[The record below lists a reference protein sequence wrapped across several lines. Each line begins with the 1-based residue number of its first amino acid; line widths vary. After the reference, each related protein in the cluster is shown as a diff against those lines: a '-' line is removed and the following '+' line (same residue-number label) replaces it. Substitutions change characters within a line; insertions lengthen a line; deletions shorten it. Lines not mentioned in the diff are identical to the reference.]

1 MAYTLTPAERRA
13 RAQSL
18 RENRENRKLYYDYLE
33 KKAALEREQQIQ
45 RNAELQAEQEKAN
58 QSFLVR
64 GLSTVGD
71 IVANVLTGAVKGLEG
86 IVDLGIGLVGGIG
99 GIFDGDFQE
108 RAKNAIA
115 YDWTGETFGNALQEA
130 LKYSYT
136 TNGGIIENV
145 ASGIGQM
152 LPSVVVSIAT
162 AGAGAPAA
170 VAQAASLATLGV
182 SAAGTSTEEAFQEG
196 ADYWAGLGY
205 GAASGLVEVG
215 TEKMFGGATKALT
228 GAGILD
234 GVTRSV
240 ADTGIKRIA
249 KNALEEGVEEV
260 VSELANPALKSIYKG
275 SEAFNDYGNLDY
287 WKGVG
292 EAGLVGSLTALAY
305 SGTVGYGLSKV
316 GVGYVGKEADIADSL
331 SEIATLKEKANN
343 LQANGELIGVNE
355 QKIADTTKKN
365 YQNIE
370 KVLQGVSEDK
380 RSKLIE
386 KFNLDKAFNTDGSM
400 SGQLSSWFNS
410 VEESAEVSDGSQNE
424 LASLKKD
431 SYSFNLRGQEQS
443 IASDLDAISENLAN
457 KYMAAEQEKG
467 NNITIEQAREQVG
480 KVKVFDGE
488 MSDNAK
494 QSRNKFNKALNYLNK
509 ESGANL
515 SFVVTESN
523 DAFNGLVIDDR
534 TMYIGED
541 QFEKG
546 TWAETLVHE
555 YTHLSEGSEEYAKLV
570 DFLSSDNVLVDDGN
584 GGKVELWKKGQESVF
599 DKNYGFDRATI
610 QEIHDKIANDQELT
624 ADEQKY
630 FKDFMSEVGAHE
642 TQYLLGNEEF
652 IDRIVARD
660 SSFAKK
666 FLQKIE
672 NLRKAF
678 ERFGDKEARKAY
690 KQIHEAEKLYL
701 KAAAKAGDMKLVR
714 FILSR
719 NPDLEKEI
727 DVSTEIKYNKK
738 AKYLNISKQEYAII
752 NSRIMED
759 NSGVMAK
766 GGEIARYNT
775 ARSANYFYVYE
786 NFSEGNFGVLKQI
799 ALTDDKI
806 KYINAIEAKI
816 GESNGESV
824 IRSTSELNRVLEVL
838 KNKSRSNS
846 RNNAYD
852 SERRADSRNGELS
865 IGQSESERI
874 GNTEKGDG
882 NKRVKYSLK
891 IGKENLTIDGEERK
905 NLVALHNLSEEKL
918 IKVLELGGFPMP
930 SIAITRADLGHE
942 QFGDITVIF
951 GRETIDPKA
960 DSRNKVYSRD
970 GYTPTVPKIDY
981 KVNEKVLS
989 KISKK
994 YYELSKKFGYDTT
1007 RPLYKYVNDME
1018 RVLEDNAGEFATISQ
1033 VYDDTDIMQLY
1044 LLDSGKE
1051 KIQPVYKEITESLPK
1066 ERVEYLNSLI
1076 NHLGKEA
1083 ILEIT
1088 PKDGESL
1095 FTHRHNYA
1103 EKYRD
1108 KIAEFLVDGKIYKNT
1123 SEVFEDFKDIDL
1135 LRLVISARNF
1145 INNGATTTKSEFDS
1159 SATNKAIREATP
1171 QKEYH
1176 AWVDSLFEGIQEK
1189 TGIRNDKDIFTPS
1202 GNRRSFEATH
1212 DSYTLDN
1219 IIKAMK
1225 RAPVKGDGGFVGL
1238 NVNALAA
1245 KLSKEFKSVAEI
1257 RKNADSLKTF
1267 NQEIQNNFID
1277 TAREMI
1283 SEIERLFVPQADN
1296 SIKSWTML
1304 DGAST
1309 LIGEIADNG
1318 FTTEKQIADYMAREY
1333 KNTSYKY
1340 SKEVGDKILALF
1352 EYVRQMTDTDYFESK
1367 PRRAVEFKEIRD
1379 VLIPENASEKLI
1391 KALDEQ
1397 GIEHITYTEKNT
1409 RSDIINKLDDIRFSL
1424 KEDSSSAYEYEQTIK
1439 FSLVEDKKTLDFLNN
1454 QKHIT
1459 VYRAMQVIDGKL
1471 YPPMAAKIKGDSGKT
1486 SLVEATQLGKWYQAD
1501 EHPELVV
1508 NGKFTLNKGNGSS
1521 ITAAYNPYWHTSK
1534 SPLNDQFSSAYKRNN
1549 LVTVECEV
1557 PESELTSG
1565 YKAEGAK
1572 DSVGEM
1578 SWHSGQVSSKLSGKK
1593 TRKVILSRW
1602 VKVNRIVSDS
1612 EVASKIAK
1620 LLEGEDVSI
1629 PDNTVTPSLR
1639 SELEKLGVKITE
1651 SGKVEDIRYSLK
1663 EDSDGR
1669 VLSESQKEY
1678 FKNSKVIDEDGNLM
1692 VVYHGTPKP
1701 NFSVFK
1707 LGDGALGNGIYF
1719 AESKEYSKGFSFGSN
1734 PYEVYL
1740 NITNPYEVNYP
1751 ISDSITEKLIA
1762 KGYDGIHHK
1771 QNGFWVAFSPEQI
1784 KLVDN
1789 LTPTKNEDIRF
1800 DLKKDDLSKKYHYEL
1815 TDGQIKKLIADKT
1828 MRKVYSKVESEKII
1842 NTILSESL
1850 GVGEKYGSL
1859 TGRAKSEVI
1868 EMLWRGLNTAEPGK
1882 QMKVALDVA
1891 EYIIQNSVLENLY
1904 EDSENS
1910 IYIDTIN
1917 ALKPYLHS
1925 LDLSALKG
1933 EIKYK
1938 FDNDNSAYL
1947 LWGKRKGEKGLT
1959 ADQIKMELDERGFF
1973 IDSDNEADIFFRMDS
1988 AYREAVAAMKKKT
2001 KELLSSALSAE
2012 ERKTLKNNIARE
2024 VLIAFD
2030 KNGKQST
2037 FSKILEQYHKEALT
2051 WKEKYYDERT
2061 RNSVVNRLLD
2071 RVQKVK
2077 DWKLGTFLNASQYKT
2092 DIFKKSIDKLANIKI
2107 RGDLNQSGTREIV
2120 SGLKEWYS
2128 KSNPLLEGVYDSEIA
2143 EMLDDIATS
2152 GGKLTTQELRN
2163 LSNVVDYF
2171 KHFVETYNKVY
2182 RNGKYVEAQ
2191 PIAEKYVSVIKRNQS
2206 VKVGWLKK
2214 YFEKYLTTFGDPMTV
2229 ARYFDKYES
2238 GFYSEMLATLRES
2251 ATKAQ
2256 IDEMNIR
2263 EPIEEFIKK
2272 NKKYFNEAE
2281 KKTVKYQGR
2290 DIPLLQAMY
2299 VYMAMNDVDTIPS
2312 FAKSGFVFNDGN
2324 SDVRIDGF
2332 AANEDVE
2339 IAEMQIMAK
2348 EIQTSI
2354 EKQFSAAD
2362 KEYIEIARKIFN
2374 EDCRKRFSET
2384 SIILKGYTNAKE
2396 GDYVPIRR
2404 ANIAKNVDTST
2415 FEYEVN
2421 RASNASFTKDRVK
2434 GAKGELRVDGID
2446 TVLDRHIRAVAQ
2458 YANLAPAIEEYNKLF
2473 SLNTGE
2479 DNNKPVSVSTES
2491 RNLWAKGDEYFKK
2504 LISDIQGIPATKGD
2518 GIKFMAF
2525 IRGGYAKFQLG
2536 ANPKVWVTQLSS
2548 FFAAGS
2554 ILDYSSI
2561 VKGIGIK
2568 AGDVDTYC
2576 ELAKLRNNDNTV
2588 AMAQGVLDKIDKV
2601 GNVLM
2606 KPIGTVDRF
2615 VITKLFG
2622 ACQVQVQKNYGLKIG
2637 TEENKVKAGELL
2649 KRVILE
2655 TQQNSMATE
2664 RSSAMRSGSEFM
2676 RTITMFSADS
2686 MKVIGRVVDS
2696 IGELSALKAKK
2707 KILTDANEI
2716 ANIDKQIKQATK
2728 KVAKS
2733 TASLITSAVFM
2744 ALVAQLF
2751 RTLYNKDDEEDNVV
2765 ANMATDAIGNLFGG
2779 LPIFKDIYS
2788 RLVEG
2793 YDIDG
2798 YAYSAINDMLDSAD
2812 NIFKM
2817 CGDIVSGEVTSQ
2829 EVAKNIKNMVYA
2841 AGQIFGLP
2849 ARNVYNVA
2857 YGLTKRVSPSTAYK
2871 IDTAFYNKKYTSDLN
2886 KAVAR
2891 GDDDMIATIVELMTD
2906 ERVGDIGDSAVS
2918 KELNSLV
2925 TKGFDVIPR
2934 SVGEKITYNGEEIN
2948 LTSGQRK
2955 QFKQV
2960 YSVANKAVAS
2970 LVKLSQY
2977 ESASDEVKAKAI
2989 KYIYNVY
2996 YNLALQDLLGED
3008 LETKTVLFAE
3018 AIDVEKLAIIVA
3030 TANSLT
3036 ADLDKKG
3043 NAISGTRK
3051 RKIQA
3056 YVNSL
3061 ELSAAQKYMVMGYL
3075 GFSNLKG
3082 EMQVK
3087 AYINRLNLTKSEK
3100 EKLLKYS
3107 GYEK

>member
-1 MAYTLTPAERRA
+1 MGGKTL
-13 RAQSL
+13 
-18 RENRENRKLYYDYLE
+18 
-33 KKAALEREQQIQ
+33 
-45 RNAELQAEQEKAN
+45 
-58 QSFLVR
+58 
-64 GLSTVGD
+64 
-71 IVANVLTGAVKGLEG
+71 
-86 IVDLGIGLVGGIG
+86 
-99 GIFDGDFQE
+99 
-108 RAKNAIA
+108 
-115 YDWTGETFGNALQEA
+115 
-130 LKYSYT
+130 
-136 TNGGIIENV
+136 
-145 ASGIGQM
+145 
-152 LPSVVVSIAT
+152 
-162 AGAGAPAA
+162 
-170 VAQAASLATLGV
+170 
-182 SAAGTSTEEAFQEG
+182 
-196 ADYWAGLGY
+196 
-205 GAASGLVEVG
+205 
-215 TEKMFGGATKALT
+215 
-228 GAGILD
+228 
-234 GVTRSV
+234 
-240 ADTGIKRIA
+240 
-249 KNALEEGVEEV
+249 
-260 VSELANPALKSIYKG
+260 
-275 SEAFNDYGNLDY
+275 
-287 WKGVG
+287 
-292 EAGLVGSLTALAY
+292 
-305 SGTVGYGLSKV
+305 
-316 GVGYVGKEADIADSL
+316 
-331 SEIATLKEKANN
+331 
-343 LQANGELIGVNE
+343 
-355 QKIADTTKKN
+355 
-365 YQNIE
+365 
-370 KVLQGVSEDK
+370 
-380 RSKLIE
+380 
-386 KFNLDKAFNTDGSM
+386 
-400 SGQLSSWFNS
+400 
-410 VEESAEVSDGSQNE
+410 
-424 LASLKKD
+424 
-431 SYSFNLRGQEQS
+431 
-443 IASDLDAISENLAN
+443 
-457 KYMAAEQEKG
+457 
-467 NNITIEQAREQVG
+467 
-480 KVKVFDGE
+480 
-488 MSDNAK
+488 
-494 QSRNKFNKALNYLNK
+494 
-509 ESGANL
+509 
-515 SFVVTESN
+515 
-523 DAFNGLVIDDR
+523 
-534 TMYIGED
+534 YIGED
-541 QFEKG
+541 QFENG
-546 TWAETLVHE
+546 TWADTLIHE
-555 YTHLSEGSEEYAKLV
+555 YTHLSEDSEAYAKFV
-570 DFLSSDNVLVDDGN
+570 DFVSSDDFMVDDGN

-599 DKNYGFDRATI
+599 RKGYANSESIY
-610 QEIHDKIANDQELT
+610 EIHDKIANNQALT
-624 ADEQKY
+624 AEEQRQ
-630 FKDFMSEVGAHE
+630 FKTFMSEVGAHE
-642 TQYLLGNEEF
+642 AEYLLGNEDF
-652 IDRIVARD
+652 IDSIVAKE
-660 SSFAKK
+660 SSFAQK
-666 FLQKIE
+666 FVQKIE
-672 NLRKAF
+672 NLKKAF
-678 ERFGDKEARKAY
+678 ERIGDKEARQAH
-690 KQIHEAEKLYL
+690 KQLLTAEKLWL
-701 KAAAKAGDMKLVR
+701 KAAYKAGDMKLAR
-714 FILSR
+714 FILAHD
-719 NPDLEKEI
+719 PELAKEI
-727 DVSTEIKYNKK
+727 DVSAEIKYNKK

-752 NSRIMED
+752 GSRIMED
-759 NSGVMAK
+759 NSRIV
-766 GGEIARYNT
+766 ARNQELPRYGK
-775 ARSANYFYVYE
+775 ARSSNYFYVYE
-786 NFSEGNFGVLKQI
+786 NFAIGNFGVLKQI
-799 ALTDDKI
+799 EITDSNRE
-806 KYINAIEAKI
+806 YIASIEERLGGDNGKQTI
-816 GESNGESV
+816 G
-824 IRSTSELNRVLEVL
+824 STSELNRLLKVL
-838 KNKSRSNS
+838 KTRTRYNYSD
-846 RNNAYD
+846 NAYD
-852 SERRADSRNGELS
+852 SERRADSKNGGVS
-865 IGQSESERI
+865 FGQSESERI

-891 IGKENLTIDGEERK
+891 DNEYLSAVKNGDLKTAQRFVDEAARKSGYTIKAYHGTLAENFTEFKKSFIGSRFSFDEKGFFFIDRK
-905 NLVALHNLSEEKL
+905 
-918 IKVLELGGFPMP
+918 
-930 SIAITRADLGHE
+930 SIAE
-942 QFGDITVIF
+942 
-951 GRETIDPKA
+951 
-960 DSRNKVYSRD
+960 
-970 GYTPTVPKIDY
+970 DY
-981 KVNEKVLS
+981 
-989 KISKK
+989 
-994 YYELSKKFGYDTT
+994 
-1007 RPLYKYVNDME
+1007 
-1018 RVLEDNAGEFATISQ
+1018 
-1033 VYDDTDIMQLY
+1033 
-1044 LLDSGKE
+1044 
-1051 KIQPVYKEITESLPK
+1051 
-1066 ERVEYLNSLI
+1066 
-1076 NHLGKEA
+1076 
-1083 ILEIT
+1083 
-1088 PKDGESL
+1088 
-1095 FTHRHNYA
+1095 
-1103 EKYRD
+1103 
-1108 KIAEFLVDGKIYKNT
+1108 
-1123 SEVFEDFKDIDL
+1123 
-1135 LRLVISARNF
+1135 AR
-1145 INNGATTTKSEFDS
+1145 SEFDS
-1159 SATNKAIREATP
+1159 SKKGHVLETYLKVEKP
-1171 QKEYH
+1171 LL
-1176 AWVDSLFEGIQEK
+1176 VDSQYAFKEGLGKIF
-1189 TGIRNDKDIFTPS
+1189 RDNDAIDVWDNYSDFLLE
-1202 GNRRSFEATH
+1202 EA
-1212 DSYTLDN
+1212 D
-1219 IIKAMK
+1219 KK
-1225 RAPVKGDGGFVGL
+1225 RADGIIIDDG
-1238 NVNALAA
+1238 
-1245 KLSKEFKSVAEI
+1245 LSKMIVVF
-1257 RKNADSLKTF
+1257 DS
-1267 NQEIQNNFID
+1267 NQ
-1277 TAREMI
+1277 
-1283 SEIERLFVPQADN
+1283 
-1296 SIKSWTML
+1296 IKSSEAVTY
-1304 DGAST
+1304 D
-1309 LIGEIADNG
+1309 DNG
-1318 FTTEKQIADYMAREY
+1318 K
-1333 KNTSYKY
+1333 
-1340 SKEVGDKILALF
+1340 V
-1352 EYVRQMTDTDYFESK
+1352 
-1367 PRRAVEFKEIRD
+1367 
-1379 VLIPENASEKLI
+1379 IPLSERFNSAS
-1391 KALDEQ
+1391 
-1397 GIEHITYTEKNT
+1397 N
-1409 RSDIINKLDDIRFSL
+1409 DIRFSL
-1424 KEDSSSAYEYEQTIK
+1424 KEDSTGKQLSEG
-1439 FSLVEDKKTLDFLNN
+1439 
-1454 QKHIT
+1454 QK
-1459 VYRAMQVIDGKL
+1459 
-1471 YPPMAAKIKGDSGKT
+1471 
-1486 SLVEATQLGKWYQAD
+1486 E
-1501 EHPELVV
+1501 
-1508 NGKFTLNKGNGSS
+1508 F
-1521 ITAAYNPYWHTSK
+1521 
-1534 SPLNDQFSSAYKRNN
+1534 F
-1549 LVTVECEV
+1549 
-1557 PESELTSG
+1557 
-1565 YKAEGAK
+1565 K
-1572 DSVGEM
+1572 DSKVVD
-1578 SWHSGQVSSKLSGKK
+1578 GQG
-1593 TRKVILSRW
+1593 R
-1602 VKVNRIVSDS
+1602 
-1612 EVASKIAK
+1612 
-1620 LLEGEDVSI
+1620 LL
-1629 PDNTVTPSLR
+1629 
-1639 SELEKLGVKITE
+1639 
-1651 SGKVEDIRYSLK
+1651 
-1663 EDSDGR
+1663 
-1669 VLSESQKEY
+1669 
-1678 FKNSKVIDEDGNLM
+1678 
-1692 VVYHGTPKP
+1692 VVYHGTKSD
-1701 NFSVFK
+1701 FTVFDRTK
-1707 LGDGALGNGIYF
+1707 GGESNSIADVGFWFVADEQGALNWANNSWWGDSEKGKAMPVYLKMDNPKIYESTNNNTDSLIEKARELHRERAKIANKYLYDIDRVNGITGVSEWDAF
-1719 AESKEYSKGFSFGSN
+1719 RMLIDNPQSAEYYLDKISEDKRQKVLAAADEYKKIETQEETIRKQISELHYTSDG
-1734 PYEVYL
+1734 YEKFKADLYKVAGQTSEDA
-1740 NITNPYEVNYP
+1740 NIGGVGMALKNAAET
-1751 ISDSITEKLIA
+1751 KA
-1762 KGYDGIHHK
+1762 KFVESLKKQGYDGLIIHTNFDSNVFGENNT
-1771 QNGFWVAFSPEQI
+1771 QYMVFDSNQI
-1784 KLVDN
+1784 KNVDN
-1789 LTPTKNEDIRF
+1789 LNPTANEDIRF
-1800 DLKKDDLSKKYHYEL
+1800 DLKESDPSKKYFYEL
-1815 TDGQIKKLIADKT
+1815 SDGQIKKLIADKT
-1828 MRKVYSKVESEKII
+1828 MKKVYSKVESEKVI

-2001 KELLSSALSAE
+2001 KELLSSALSTE

-2092 DIFKKSIDKLANIKI
+2092 DIFKRSIDKLANIKF
-2107 RGDLNQSGTREIV
+2107 RGDLNQSGTRDIV

-2152 GGKLTTQELRN
+2152 EGKLSTQELRN

-2214 YFEKYLTTFGDPMTV
+2214 YFEKYLATFGDPITV

-2281 KKTVKYQGR
+2281 KMTVKYQGR

-2339 IAEMQIMAK
+2339 IAEMQIIAK
-2348 EIQTSI
+2348 EIQTSL

-2622 ACQVQVQKNYGLKIG
+2622 ACQVQVQKDYGLKIG

-2696 IGELSALKAKK
+2696 IGELSALKSKK

-2857 YGLTKRVSPSTAYK
+2857 YGLTKRVSLSTAYK

-2886 KAVAR
+2886 KAIAR

-3018 AIDVEKLAIIVA
+3018 AIDVEKLAIIAA

-3061 ELSAAQKYMVMGYL
+3061 KLSAAQKYMVMGYL

>member
-71 IVANVLTGAVKGLEG
+71 IVANILTGAVKGLEG

-196 ADYWAGLGY
+196 ADYWVGLGY

-275 SEAFNDYGNLDY
+275 SEAFNDYGSLDY

-410 VEESAEVSDGSQNE
+410 VGESAEVSDGSQNE
-424 LASLKKD
+424 LVSLKKD
-431 SYSFNLRGQEQS
+431 SYSFNLRGQEQT

-555 YTHLSEGSEEYAKLV
+555 YTHLSEGSEEYVKLV

-599 DKNYGFDRATI
+599 EKNYGFDRETI
-610 QEIHDKIANDQELT
+610 QEIHDKIANEQELT

-678 ERFGDKEARKAY
+678 ERVGDKEARKAY

-701 KAAAKAGDMKLVR
+701 KAAAKAGDMKLVK

-727 DVSTEIKYNKK
+727 DVSAEIKYNKK

-752 NSRIMED
+752 SSRIMED
-759 NSGVMAK
+759 NSRIVAHNQ
-766 GGEIARYNT
+766 ELPRYGK
-775 ARSANYFYVYE
+775 ARSSNYFYVYE
-786 NFSEGNFGVLKQI
+786 NFAIGNFGVLKQI
-799 ALTDDKI
+799 EITDSNRE
-806 KYINAIEAKI
+806 YIASIEERLGGDNGKQTI
-816 GESNGESV
+816 G
-824 IRSTSELNRVLEVL
+824 STSELNRLLKVL
-838 KNKSRSNS
+838 KTRTRYNYSD
-846 RNNAYD
+846 NAYD
-852 SERRADSRNGELS
+852 SERRADSKNGGVS
-865 IGQSESERI
+865 FGKSESERI

-891 IGKENLTIDGEERK
+891 IGDENLTVDGEERK

-918 IKVLELGGFPMP
+918 MKVLELGGFPMP

-951 GRETIDPKA
+951 GRDTIDPKS

-1018 RVLEDNAGEFATISQ
+1018 RVLEDNAGESATISQ
-1033 VYDDTDIMQLY
+1033 IYDDTDVMQLY

-1083 ILEIT
+1083 VLEIT

-1145 INNGATTTKSEFDS
+1145 INNGATTTKNEFDS

-1171 QKEYH
+1171 QKEYR

-1225 RAPVKGDGGFVGL
+1225 RAPIKGDGGFVGL

-1245 KLSKEFKSVAEI
+1245 KLSREFKSVAEI

-1296 SIKSWTML
+1296 SIQSWTML

-1340 SKEVGDKILALF
+1340 SKEVGDKILVLF

-1391 KALDEQ
+1391 KALDER
-1397 GIEHITYTEKNT
+1397 GIEHLTYTEKNT

-1424 KEDSSSAYEYEQTIK
+1424 KEDTDGRKLSEEQKTYFK
-1439 FSLVEDKKTLDFLNN
+1439 NTKVVDDNGKLLVVYHGSKSIFTVFDTGRIGLNGSQEGQGIYFTDNKDFAEG
-1454 QKHIT
+1454 
-1459 VYRAMQVIDGKL
+1459 YSDGK
-1471 YPPMAAKIKGDSGKT
+1471 G
-1486 SLVEATQLGKWYQAD
+1486 QLLEGY
-1501 EHPELVV
+1501 
-1508 NGKFTLNKGNGSS
+1508 LNIQK
-1521 ITAAYNPYWHTSK
+1521 
-1534 SPLNDQFSSAYKRNN
+1534 PL
-1549 LVTVECEV
+1549 
-1557 PESELTSG
+1557 
-1565 YKAEGAK
+1565 
-1572 DSVGEM
+1572 
-1578 SWHSGQVSSKLSGKK
+1578 
-1593 TRKVILSRW
+1593 
-1602 VKVNRIVSDS
+1602 SDS
-1612 EVASKIAK
+1612 EVTLTRKEVEQIIRKVDPSGDD
-1620 LLEGEDVSI
+1620 LLANYSYDSRYYGTDKH
-1629 PDNTVTPSLR
+1629 DLWY
-1639 SELEKLGVKITE
+1639 E
-1651 SGKVEDIRYSLK
+1651 SALK
-1663 EDSDGR
+1663 TTLDS
-1669 VLSESQKEY
+1669 V
-1678 FKNSKVIDEDGNLM
+1678 M
-1692 VVYHGTPKP
+1692 
-1701 NFSVFK
+1701 
-1707 LGDGALGNGIYF
+1707 
-1719 AESKEYSKGFSFGSN
+1719 EYSETDSEIMAELANAGAGSAQVLKILFD
-1734 PYEVYL
+1734 EF
-1740 NITNPYEVNYP
+1740 
-1751 ISDSITEKLIA
+1751 
-1762 KGYDGIHHK
+1762 GYDGYIVK
-1771 QNGFWVAFSPEQI
+1771 GKYKDTNVYVAFDSSQFKNVTNI
-1784 KLVDN
+1784 V
-1789 LTPTKNEDIRF
+1789 PTTDKDIRF
-1800 DLKKDDLSKKYHYEL
+1800 DLKEDDLSKKYHYEL
-1815 TDGQIKKLIADKT
+1815 SDGQIKKLLADKT
-1828 MRKVYSKVESEKII
+1828 KKKVYSKVESEKVI

-1859 TGRAKSEVI
+1859 TGKAKSEVI

-2012 ERKTLKNNIARE
+2012 ERKTLKNSIARE

-2037 FSKILEQYHKEALT
+2037 LSKILEQYHKEALT

-2061 RNSVVNRLLD
+2061 RNSVINRLLD
-2071 RVQKVK
+2071 KVQKVK
-2077 DWKLGTFLNASQYKT
+2077 DWKSGTFLNASQYKT
-2092 DIFKKSIDKLANIKI
+2092 DIFKRSIDKLANIKF

-2152 GGKLTTQELRN
+2152 EGKLTTQELRN

-2214 YFEKYLTTFGDPMTV
+2214 YFEKYLTAFGDPMTV

-2251 ATKAQ
+2251 ATNAQ

-2272 NKKYFNEAE
+2272 NKKYFKEAE

-2348 EIQTSI
+2348 EIQTSL

-2473 SLNTGE
+2473 NLNTGE

-2491 RNLWAKGDEYFKK
+2491 RNLWARGDEYFKK
-2504 LISDIQGIPATKGD
+2504 LISDIQGVPATKGD

-2588 AMAQGVLDKIDKV
+2588 AMAQGVLDKVDKV

-2622 ACQVQVQKNYGLKIG
+2622 ACQVQVQKDYGLKIG

-2751 RTLYNKDDEEDNVV
+2751 RTLYNKDDEDDNVV
-2765 ANMATDAIGNLFGG
+2765 ANMTTDAIGNLFGG

-2788 RLVEG
+2788 RLAEG

-2849 ARNVYNVA
+2849 TRNVYNVA

-2871 IDTAFYNKKYTSDLN
+2871 IDTAFYNKNYTSDLN
-2886 KAVAR
+2886 KAIAR

-2934 SVGEKITYNGEEIN
+2934 SVGKKITYNGEEIN

-3008 LETKTVLFAE
+3008 LEAKTVLFAE

-3061 ELSAAQKYMVMGYL
+3061 KLSAAQKYMVMGYL

>member
-45 RNAELQAEQEKAN
+45 RNAEQQAEQEKAN

-249 KNALEEGVEEV
+249 KNALEEGFEEV

-370 KVLQGVSEDK
+370 KVLQGVSENK

-410 VEESAEVSDGSQNE
+410 VGESAEVSDGSQNE

-431 SYSFNLRGQEQS
+431 SYSFNLRGQEQT

-523 DAFNGLVIDDR
+523 NAFNGLVIDDR

-546 TWAETLVHE
+546 RWAETLVHE

-584 GGKVELWKKGQESVF
+584 GGNVELWKKGQESVF
-599 DKNYGFDRATI
+599 DKNYGFDREKI
-610 QEIHDKIANDQELT
+610 QEIHDKIANEQELT

-652 IDRIVARD
+652 IDRIVERD

-672 NLRKAF
+672 NLRKVF
-678 ERFGDKEARKAY
+678 ERVGDKEARKAY

-701 KAAAKAGDMKLVR
+701 KAAAKAGDMKLVK

-727 DVSTEIKYNKK
+727 DVSAEIKYNKK

-752 NSRIMED
+752 SSRIMED
-759 NSGVMAK
+759 NSSVMAK

-838 KNKSRSNS
+838 KNKSRNDS

-865 IGQSESERI
+865 IGQSESKRI
-874 GNTEKGDG
+874 GNTEKDDG

-891 IGKENLTIDGEERK
+891 IGNENLTVDGEERK

-1083 ILEIT
+1083 VLEIT

-1225 RAPVKGDGGFVGL
+1225 RAPIKGDGGFVGL

-1245 KLSKEFKSVAEI
+1245 KLSREFKSVAEI

-1296 SIKSWTML
+1296 SIQSWTML

-1333 KNTSYKY
+1333 KNTSYRY

-1352 EYVRQMTDTDYFESK
+1352 DYVRQMTDTDYFESK

-1397 GIEHITYTEKNT
+1397 GIKHITYTEKNT
-1409 RSDIINKLDDIRFSL
+1409 RSDIINKLDNIRFSL
-1424 KEDSSSAYEYEQTIK
+1424 KEDS
-1439 FSLVEDKKTLDFLNN
+1439 
-1454 QKHIT
+1454 
-1459 VYRAMQVIDGKL
+1459 DG
-1471 YPPMAAKIKGDSGKT
+1471 
-1486 SLVEATQLGKWYQAD
+1486 
-1501 EHPELVV
+1501 
-1508 NGKFTLNKGNGSS
+1508 
-1521 ITAAYNPYWHTSK
+1521 
-1534 SPLNDQFSSAYKRNN
+1534 R
-1549 LVTVECEV
+1549 
-1557 PESELTSG
+1557 
-1565 YKAEGAK
+1565 
-1572 DSVGEM
+1572 
-1578 SWHSGQVSSKLSGKK
+1578 KLSE
-1593 TRKVILSRW
+1593 R
-1602 VKVNRIVSDS
+1602 
-1612 EVASKIAK
+1612 
-1620 LLEGEDVSI
+1620 
-1629 PDNTVTPSLR
+1629 
-1639 SELEKLGVKITE
+1639 
-1651 SGKVEDIRYSLK
+1651 
-1663 EDSDGR
+1663 
-1669 VLSESQKEY
+1669 QKEY

-1751 ISDSITEKLIA
+1751 ISDSITERLIA

-1771 QNGFWVAFSPEQI
+1771 QNGFWVAFSSEQI

-1800 DLKKDDLSKKYHYEL
+1800 DLKEDDLSKKYRYEL
-1815 TDGQIKKLIADKT
+1815 SDGQIKKLIADKT

-1859 TGRAKSEVI
+1859 MGRAKSEVI

-2024 VLIAFD
+2024 VLVAFD

-2061 RNSVVNRLLD
+2061 RNSVINRLLD
-2071 RVQKVK
+2071 KVQKVK
-2077 DWKLGTFLNASQYKT
+2077 DWKSGTFLNASQYKT
-2092 DIFKKSIDKLANIKI
+2092 DIFKRSIDKLANIKF
-2107 RGDLNQSGTREIV
+2107 RGDLNQSGTRDIV

-2128 KSNPLLEGVYDSEIA
+2128 KSNPLLEGVYESEIA
-2143 EMLDDIATS
+2143 EMLNDIATS
-2152 GGKLTTQELRN
+2152 EGKLTTQELRN

-2206 VKVGWLKK
+2206 VKVGWLKN

-2238 GFYSEMLATLRES
+2238 GFYSEMLATLREN
-2251 ATKAQ
+2251 ATNAQ

-2272 NKKYFNEAE
+2272 NKKYFKEAE

-2299 VYMAMNDVDTIPS
+2299 VYMAMNDIDTIPS

-2332 AANEDVE
+2332 AANEDIE
-2339 IAEMQIMAK
+2339 IAEMQIIAK
-2348 EIQTSI
+2348 EIQTSL

-2434 GAKGELRVDGID
+2434 GAKGELRVDGVDI
-2446 TVLDRHIRAVAQ
+2446 VLDRHIRAVAQ

-2568 AGDVDTYC
+2568 ASDVDTYC

-2622 ACQVQVQKNYGLKIG
+2622 ACQVQVQKDYGLKIG

-2716 ANIDKQIKQATK
+2716 TNIDKQIKQATK

-2886 KAVAR
+2886 KAIAR

-3061 ELSAAQKYMVMGYL
+3061 KLSAAQKYMVMGYL

>member
-18 RENRENRKLYYDYLE
+18 RENRENRKLYYNYLNQ
-33 KKAALEREQQIQ
+33 KAALEREQQNQKID
-45 RNAELQAEQEKAN
+45 ALQAEQEKAN

-136 TNGGIIENV
+136 TNGGIVENV

-170 VAQAASLATLGV
+170 VAQAASLGTLGV
-182 SAAGTSTEEAFQEG
+182 SAAGTSTEEAFREG
-196 ADYWAGLGY
+196 ADYWTGLGY
-205 GAASGLVEVG
+205 GAASGLVEIG

-249 KNALEEGVEEV
+249 KNALEEGFEEV

-331 SEIATLKEKANN
+331 SEISSLKEKANN

-386 KFNLDKAFNTDGSM
+386 KFNLDKAFNADGSM

-410 VEESAEVSDGSQNE
+410 VGESAEVADGSQNE

-443 IASDLDAISENLAN
+443 IISDLDAISENRAN
-457 KYMAAEQEKG
+457 AYMQKQQENG
-467 NNITIEQAREQVG
+467 NNISIEQARKAVG
-480 KVKVFDGE
+480 KFKVFDGE
-488 MSDNAK
+488 MSDTAREN
-494 QSRNKFNKALNYLNK
+494 RNKFNKALNYLNK

-599 DKNYGFDRATI
+599 DKNYGFDREKI
-610 QEIHDKIANDQELT
+610 QEIHDKIANEQELT

-678 ERFGDKEARKAY
+678 ERVGDKEARKAY

-701 KAAAKAGDMKLVR
+701 KAAAKAGDMKLVK

-727 DVSTEIKYNKK
+727 DVSAEIKYNKK

-752 NSRIMED
+752 SSRIMED
-759 NSGVMAK
+759 NSSVMAK

-838 KNKSRSNS
+838 KNKSRNDS

-852 SERRADSRNGELS
+852 SGRRADSGNGELS

-874 GNTEKGDG
+874 GNTGKGDG

-891 IGKENLTIDGEERK
+891 IGNENLTVDGEERK

-918 IKVLELGGFPMP
+918 MKVLELGGFPMP

-951 GRETIDPKA
+951 GRETIDPKV

-981 KVNEKVLS
+981 KVNDKVLS

-1033 VYDDTDIMQLY
+1033 IYDDTDIMQLY

-1083 ILEIT
+1083 VLEIT

-1108 KIAEFLVDGKIYKNT
+1108 KIAEFLADGKIYKNT

-1171 QKEYH
+1171 QKEYR

-1225 RAPVKGDGGFVGL
+1225 RAPIKGDGGFVGL

-1245 KLSKEFKSVAEI
+1245 KLSREFKSVAGI
-1257 RKNADSLKTF
+1257 RKSADSLKAF
-1267 NQEIQNNFID
+1267 NEKVQDNFVE

-1283 SEIERLFVPQADN
+1283 SEIGRLFVPQAGD
-1296 SIKSWTML
+1296 SVSGWDMR
-1304 DGAST
+1304 DRAET
-1309 LIGEIADNG
+1309 LIGEIADKG
-1318 FTTEKQIADYMAREY
+1318 LTTERQISDFMAREY
-1333 KNTSYKY
+1333 SNSSYRY
-1340 SKEVGDKILALF
+1340 TKEIGNKILTLF
-1352 EYVRQMTDTDYFESK
+1352 DYVRQMVDTDYFESK

-1379 VLIPENASEKLI
+1379 VLIPENVSEKLI
-1391 KALDEQ
+1391 QALDERE
-1397 GIEHITYTEKNT
+1397 IKHITYSDSNT
-1409 RSDIINKLDDIRFSL
+1409 RSDIINKLDNIKFSL
-1424 KEDSSSAYEYEQTIK
+1424 KEDSTGKQLSEG
-1439 FSLVEDKKTLDFLNN
+1439 
-1454 QKHIT
+1454 QK
-1459 VYRAMQVIDGKL
+1459 
-1471 YPPMAAKIKGDSGKT
+1471 
-1486 SLVEATQLGKWYQAD
+1486 E
-1501 EHPELVV
+1501 
-1508 NGKFTLNKGNGSS
+1508 F
-1521 ITAAYNPYWHTSK
+1521 
-1534 SPLNDQFSSAYKRNN
+1534 F
-1549 LVTVECEV
+1549 
-1557 PESELTSG
+1557 
-1565 YKAEGAK
+1565 K
-1572 DSVGEM
+1572 DS
-1578 SWHSGQVSSKLSGKK
+1578 
-1593 TRKVILSRW
+1593 KVVDEQGR
-1602 VKVNRIVSDS
+1602 
-1612 EVASKIAK
+1612 
-1620 LLEGEDVSI
+1620 LL
-1629 PDNTVTPSLR
+1629 
-1639 SELEKLGVKITE
+1639 
-1651 SGKVEDIRYSLK
+1651 
-1663 EDSDGR
+1663 
-1669 VLSESQKEY
+1669 
-1678 FKNSKVIDEDGNLM
+1678 
-1692 VVYHGTPKP
+1692 VVYHGTKSD
-1701 NFSVFK
+1701 FTVFDRAK
-1707 LGDGALGNGIYF
+1707 GGESNSIADVGFWFVADEQGALNWADNSWWGDSEKGKAMPVYLKMDNPKIYESTNNNTDSLIEKARELHRERAKIANKYLYDVDRVNGITGVSEWDAF
-1719 AESKEYSKGFSFGSN
+1719 RMLIDNPQSAEYYLDKISEDKRQKVLAASDEYKKIETQEGTIRKQISELHYTSDG
-1734 PYEVYL
+1734 YEKFKADLYKIAGQTSEDA
-1740 NITNPYEVNYP
+1740 NIGGVGMALKNAAET
-1751 ISDSITEKLIA
+1751 KA
-1762 KGYDGIHHK
+1762 KFVESLKKQGYDGLIIHTNFDSNVFGENNT
-1771 QNGFWVAFSPEQI
+1771 QYMVFDSNQI
-1784 KLVDN
+1784 KNVDN
-1789 LTPTKNEDIRF
+1789 LNPTANEDIRF
-1800 DLKKDDLSKKYHYEL
+1800 DLKESDPSKKYFYEL
-1815 TDGQIKKLIADKT
+1815 SDGQIKKLIADKT
-1828 MRKVYSKVESEKII
+1828 MKKVYSKVESEKVI

-1850 GVGEKYGSL
+1850 GVGERYGSL
-1859 TGRAKSEVI
+1859 TGKAKSEVI
-1868 EMLWRGLNTAEPGK
+1868 EMLWRGLNTAAAGK
-1882 QMKVALDVA
+1882 QMHVALDIA

-1904 EDSENS
+1904 EESENS
-1910 IYIDTIN
+1910 VYVDTID

-1925 LDLSALKG
+1925 LDLSALKS
-1933 EIKYK
+1933 EIKYR
-1938 FDNDNSAYL
+1938 FDNNNSAYL
-1947 LWGKRKGEKGLT
+1947 LWGKRKGERGLT
-1959 ADQIKMELDERGFF
+1959 ADQVKMELGERGFF
-1973 IDSDNEADIFFRMDS
+1973 INSDNEADIFFSMDN
-1988 AYREAVAAMKKKT
+1988 AYREAVSAMKKKS
-2001 KELLSSALSAE
+2001 KELLSSALSGE
-2012 ERKTLKNNIARE
+2012 ERKTLKNKIARE
-2024 VLIAFD
+2024 VLLAFD
-2030 KNGKQST
+2030 KNGKPSK

-2051 WKEKYYDERT
+2051 WKGLYYDERT
-2061 RNSVVNRLLD
+2061 RNTVINRLLD
-2071 RVQKVK
+2071 KVQKIK
-2077 DWKLGTFLNASQYKT
+2077 DWKSGTFLNSSQYNA
-2092 DIFKKSIDKLANIKI
+2092 DIFKKSIDKLANIKF
-2107 RGDLNQSGTREIV
+2107 RGDLNQSGTRDIIA
-2120 SGLKEWYS
+2120 GLKEWYS
-2128 KSNPLLEGVYDSEIA
+2128 QKNSILNDVYDSDIA
-2143 EMLDDIATS
+2143 EMLDDIAT
-2152 GGKLTTQELRN
+2152 GEGKLTTQELRN
-2163 LSNVVDYF
+2163 LSNVVDHF

-2191 PIAEKYVSVIKRNQS
+2191 PIAEKYVSVMKRNKS
-2206 VKVGWLKK
+2206 VTVGWLKK

-2229 ARYFDKYES
+2229 ARYFDKYEN

-2251 ATKAQ
+2251 ATNAQ

-2263 EPIEEFIKK
+2263 EPIEDFIKK
-2272 NKKYFNEAE
+2272 NKKYFKEAE
-2281 KKTVKYQGR
+2281 KKTVKYQGQ
-2290 DIPLLQAMY
+2290 DIPLLQAIY
-2299 VYMAMNDVDTIPS
+2299 IYMAMNDADTIPS
-2312 FAKSGFVFNDGN
+2312 FAKSGFVFNDGD
-2324 SDVRIDGF
+2324 SDIRIDGF
-2332 AANEDVE
+2332 AKNEDIEV
-2339 IAEMQIMAK
+2339 AEMQAMAK
-2348 EIQTSI
+2348 EIQSSL
-2354 EKQFSAAD
+2354 ESQFSAAD
-2362 KEYIEIARKIFN
+2362 KEYIGIARKIFN
-2374 EDCRKRFSET
+2374 EVCRQKYIDT
-2384 SIILKGYTNAKE
+2384 SNNLKGYANVKE

-2404 ANIAKNVDTST
+2404 ANIAKNIDTST
-2415 FEYEVN
+2415 VEYEVKS
-2421 RASNASFTKDRVK
+2421 ASNPSFTKDRVK
-2434 GAKGELRVDGID
+2434 GAKGELRIDGID
-2446 TVLDRHIRAVAQ
+2446 TVVDRHIRAIAL
-2458 YANLAPAIEEYNKLF
+2458 YANLAPALEEYNRLF
-2473 SLNTGE
+2473 NLNTEE
-2479 DNNKPVSVSTES
+2479 DNNKPVSVATES
-2491 RNLWAKGDEYFKK
+2491 RNVWAQGDEYFKK
-2504 LISDIQGIPATKGD
+2504 LINDIKGIPAAKGD
-2518 GIKFMAF
+2518 GIKAMAF
-2525 IRGGYAKFQLG
+2525 IRSGYAKFQLG

-2548 FFAAGS
+2548 FFASGS
-2554 ILDYSSI
+2554 ILDYTSI

-2568 AGDVDTYC
+2568 TNDVDNYC
-2576 ELAKLRNNDNTV
+2576 ELAKLRNNDNTA
-2588 AMAQGVLDKIDKV
+2588 AMAQGVLEKVDKV

-2615 VITKLFG
+2615 VIKKLFG
-2622 ACQVQVQKNYGLKIG
+2622 ACQVQVQKDYGLKIG

-2707 KILTDANEI
+2707 KVLTDANEI
-2716 ANIDKQIKQATK
+2716 ANINKQIEQATK

-2751 RTLYNKDDEEDNVV
+2751 RTLYNKDDEDDNVV
-2765 ANMATDAIGNLFGG
+2765 ANMTTDAIGNLFGG

-2793 YDIDG
+2793 YNIDG
-2798 YAYSAINDMLDSAD
+2798 YAYSAINDMLDSAE

-2817 CGDIVSGEVTSQ
+2817 CGNIVSGEATSQ

-2849 ARNVYNVA
+2849 ARNVYNIA
-2857 YGLTKRVSPSTAYK
+2857 YGLTKRVSPPTAYR
-2871 IDTAFYNKKYTSDLN
+2871 IDTAFYNKKYSADLN
-2886 KAVAR
+2886 KAIAR
-2891 GDDDMIATIVELMTD
+2891 GDDDMIATIVELMTN
-2906 ERVGDIGDSAVS
+2906 ERVGSIGDSAVS
-2918 KELNSLV
+2918 QELNSLV
-2925 TKGFDVIPR
+2925 TKGYDVIPR
-2934 SVGEKITYNGEEIN
+2934 SVGKEITYNGEEIS
-2948 LTSGQRK
+2948 LTSGQKK
-2955 QFKQV
+2955 QFKEV

-2977 ESASDEVKAKAI
+2977 KSATDDVKAKAI

-3061 ELSAAQKYMVMGYL
+3061 KLSAAQKYMVMGYL
-3075 GFSNLKG
+3075 GFSNLNG
-3082 EMQVK
+3082 ESQVK
-3087 AYINRLNLTKSEK
+3087 AYVNRLNLTKSEK

-3107 GYEK
+3107 GYGK

>member
-431 SYSFNLRGQEQS
+431 SYSFNLRGQEQT

-599 DKNYGFDRATI
+599 DKNYGFVKETI
-610 QEIHDKIANDQELT
+610 QEIHDKIANEQELT

-678 ERFGDKEARKAY
+678 EKVGDKEARKAY

-714 FILSR
+714 FVLSR

-727 DVSTEIKYNKK
+727 DVSAEIKYNKK

-752 NSRIMED
+752 SSRIMED

-838 KNKSRSNS
+838 KNKSRNDS

-865 IGQSESERI
+865 IGQSESKRI
-874 GNTEKGDG
+874 GNTEKDDG

-891 IGKENLTIDGEERK
+891 IGNENLTVDGEERK

-918 IKVLELGGFPMP
+918 MKVLELGGFPMP

-1083 ILEIT
+1083 VLEIT

-1225 RAPVKGDGGFVGL
+1225 RAPIKGDGGFVGL

-1245 KLSKEFKSVAEI
+1245 KLAKEFKSVAEI
-1257 RKNADSLKTF
+1257 RKNADSLKGF
-1267 NQEIQNNFID
+1267 NEKVQDNFVE

-1283 SEIERLFVPQADN
+1283 SEIGRLFVPQAGD
-1296 SIKSWTML
+1296 SVSGWDMR
-1304 DGAST
+1304 DRAET
-1309 LIGEIADNG
+1309 LIGEIADKG
-1318 FTTEKQIADYMAREY
+1318 LTTERQISDFMAREY
-1333 KNTSYKY
+1333 SNSSYRY
-1340 SKEVGDKILALF
+1340 TKEIGNKILTLF
-1352 EYVRQMTDTDYFESK
+1352 DYVRQMVDTDYFESK

-1409 RSDIINKLDDIRFSL
+1409 RSDIINKLDNIRFSL
-1424 KEDSSSAYEYEQTIK
+1424 KEDS
-1439 FSLVEDKKTLDFLNN
+1439 
-1454 QKHIT
+1454 
-1459 VYRAMQVIDGKL
+1459 DG
-1471 YPPMAAKIKGDSGKT
+1471 
-1486 SLVEATQLGKWYQAD
+1486 
-1501 EHPELVV
+1501 
-1508 NGKFTLNKGNGSS
+1508 
-1521 ITAAYNPYWHTSK
+1521 
-1534 SPLNDQFSSAYKRNN
+1534 R
-1549 LVTVECEV
+1549 
-1557 PESELTSG
+1557 
-1565 YKAEGAK
+1565 
-1572 DSVGEM
+1572 
-1578 SWHSGQVSSKLSGKK
+1578 KLS
-1593 TRKVILSRW
+1593 
-1602 VKVNRIVSDS
+1602 
-1612 EVASKIAK
+1612 
-1620 LLEGEDVSI
+1620 EG
-1629 PDNTVTPSLR
+1629 
-1639 SELEKLGVKITE
+1639 
-1651 SGKVEDIRYSLK
+1651 
-1663 EDSDGR
+1663 
-1669 VLSESQKEY
+1669 QKEY

-1784 KLVDN
+1784 KHVDN

-1800 DLKKDDLSKKYHYEL
+1800 DLKEDDLSKKYRYEL
-1815 TDGQIKKLIADKT
+1815 SDGQIKKLIADKT

-1988 AYREAVAAMKKKT
+1988 AYREAVAAMKKQT

-2061 RNSVVNRLLD
+2061 RNSVINRLLD
-2071 RVQKVK
+2071 KVQKVK
-2077 DWKLGTFLNASQYKT
+2077 DWKSGTFLNASQYKA
-2092 DIFKKSIDKLANIKI
+2092 DIFKRSIDKLANIKF
-2107 RGDLNQSGTREIV
+2107 RGDLNQSGTRDIV

-2152 GGKLTTQELRN
+2152 EGKLSTQELRN

-2214 YFEKYLTTFGDPMTV
+2214 YFEKYLATFGDPITV

-2281 KKTVKYQGR
+2281 KMTVKYQGR

-2348 EIQTSI
+2348 EIQTSL

-2504 LISDIQGIPATKGD
+2504 LISDIQGIPSTKGD
-2518 GIKFMAF
+2518 GIKFTAF

-2622 ACQVQVQKNYGLKIG
+2622 ACQVQVQKDYGLKIG

-2886 KAVAR
+2886 KAIAR

-2906 ERVGDIGDSAVS
+2906 ERVGGIGDSAVS

-3036 ADLDKKG
+3036 ADLDKKE

-3061 ELSAAQKYMVMGYL
+3061 KLSAAQKYMVMGYL

>member
-380 RSKLIE
+380 RLKLIE
-386 KFNLDKAFNTDGSM
+386 KFNLDKAFNTNGSM

-410 VEESAEVSDGSQNE
+410 VGESAEMSDGSQSE

-431 SYSFNLRGQEQS
+431 SYSFNLRGQEQT

-599 DKNYGFDRATI
+599 EKNYGFDRETI
-610 QEIHDKIANDQELT
+610 QEIHDKIVNEQELT

-678 ERFGDKEARKAY
+678 ERVGDKEARKAY

-701 KAAAKAGDMKLVR
+701 KAAAKAGDMKLVK

-752 NSRIMED
+752 SSRIMED

-891 IGKENLTIDGEERK
+891 IGKENLTVDGEERK
-905 NLVALHNLSEEKL
+905 NLIALHNLSEEKL

-1083 ILEIT
+1083 VLEIT

-1225 RAPVKGDGGFVGL
+1225 RAPIKGDGGFVGL

-1245 KLSKEFKSVAEI
+1245 KLSREFKSVAEI

-1296 SIKSWTML
+1296 SIQSWTML

-1333 KNTSYKY
+1333 KNTSYRY

-1352 EYVRQMTDTDYFESK
+1352 DYVRQMTDTDYFESK

-1397 GIEHITYTEKNT
+1397 GIAHITYTEKNT
-1409 RSDIINKLDDIRFSL
+1409 RSDIINKLDNIRFSL
-1424 KEDSSSAYEYEQTIK
+1424 KEDS
-1439 FSLVEDKKTLDFLNN
+1439 
-1454 QKHIT
+1454 
-1459 VYRAMQVIDGKL
+1459 DG
-1471 YPPMAAKIKGDSGKT
+1471 
-1486 SLVEATQLGKWYQAD
+1486 
-1501 EHPELVV
+1501 
-1508 NGKFTLNKGNGSS
+1508 
-1521 ITAAYNPYWHTSK
+1521 
-1534 SPLNDQFSSAYKRNN
+1534 R
-1549 LVTVECEV
+1549 
-1557 PESELTSG
+1557 
-1565 YKAEGAK
+1565 
-1572 DSVGEM
+1572 
-1578 SWHSGQVSSKLSGKK
+1578 KLS
-1593 TRKVILSRW
+1593 
-1602 VKVNRIVSDS
+1602 
-1612 EVASKIAK
+1612 
-1620 LLEGEDVSI
+1620 EG
-1629 PDNTVTPSLR
+1629 
-1639 SELEKLGVKITE
+1639 
-1651 SGKVEDIRYSLK
+1651 
-1663 EDSDGR
+1663 
-1669 VLSESQKEY
+1669 QKEY

-1800 DLKKDDLSKKYHYEL
+1800 DLKEDDLSKKYRYEL
-1815 TDGQIKKLIADKT
+1815 SDGQIKKLIADKT

-2024 VLIAFD
+2024 VLVAFD

-2061 RNSVVNRLLD
+2061 RNSVINRLLD
-2071 RVQKVK
+2071 KVQKVK
-2077 DWKLGTFLNASQYKT
+2077 DWKSGTFLNASQYKT
-2092 DIFKKSIDKLANIKI
+2092 DIFKRSIDKLANIKF
-2107 RGDLNQSGTREIV
+2107 RGDLNQSGTRDIV

-2152 GGKLTTQELRN
+2152 EGKLSTQELRN

-2348 EIQTSI
+2348 EIQTSL

-2622 ACQVQVQKNYGLKIG
+2622 ACQVQVQKDYGLKIG

-2886 KAVAR
+2886 KAIAR

-3061 ELSAAQKYMVMGYL
+3061 KLSAAQKYMVMGCL

>member
-275 SEAFNDYGNLDY
+275 SEAFNDYGSLDY

-370 KVLQGVSEDK
+370 KVLQGVSEEK

-400 SGQLSSWFNS
+400 SGQLSSWFNF
-410 VEESAEVSDGSQNE
+410 VGESAEASDGSQNE

-431 SYSFNLRGQEQS
+431 SYSFNLRGQEQT

-467 NNITIEQAREQVG
+467 NSVTIEQAREQVG

-494 QSRNKFNKALNYLNK
+494 QSRNKFNKALNYLNR

-599 DKNYGFDRATI
+599 DKNYGFDRETI
-610 QEIHDKIANDQELT
+610 QEIHDKIANEQELT
-624 ADEQKY
+624 DDEQKY

-678 ERFGDKEARKAY
+678 ERVGDKEARKAY

-701 KAAAKAGDMKLVR
+701 KAAAKAGDMKLVK

-727 DVSTEIKYNKK
+727 DVSAEIKYNKK

-752 NSRIMED
+752 SSRIMED

-891 IGKENLTIDGEERK
+891 DKEYLSAVNNADLKTAQRLVDEVAQKSGYTIKAYHGTLAENFTEFKKSFIGSRFSFDEKGFFFIDRK
-905 NLVALHNLSEEKL
+905 
-918 IKVLELGGFPMP
+918 
-930 SIAITRADLGHE
+930 SIAE
-942 QFGDITVIF
+942 
-951 GRETIDPKA
+951 
-960 DSRNKVYSRD
+960 
-970 GYTPTVPKIDY
+970 DY
-981 KVNEKVLS
+981 
-989 KISKK
+989 
-994 YYELSKKFGYDTT
+994 
-1007 RPLYKYVNDME
+1007 
-1018 RVLEDNAGEFATISQ
+1018 
-1033 VYDDTDIMQLY
+1033 
-1044 LLDSGKE
+1044 
-1051 KIQPVYKEITESLPK
+1051 
-1066 ERVEYLNSLI
+1066 
-1076 NHLGKEA
+1076 
-1083 ILEIT
+1083 
-1088 PKDGESL
+1088 
-1095 FTHRHNYA
+1095 
-1103 EKYRD
+1103 
-1108 KIAEFLVDGKIYKNT
+1108 
-1123 SEVFEDFKDIDL
+1123 
-1135 LRLVISARNF
+1135 AR
-1145 INNGATTTKSEFDS
+1145 SEFDS
-1159 SATNKAIREATP
+1159 SKKGHVLETYLKVDKP
-1171 QKEYH
+1171 LL
-1176 AWVDSLFEGIQEK
+1176 VDSQYAFKEGLGKIFRDNDAIDVWDNYSDFLLEEADK
-1189 TGIRNDKDIFTPS
+1189 KGADGI
-1202 GNRRSFEATH
+1202 
-1212 DSYTLDN
+1212 
-1219 IIKAMK
+1219 IID
-1225 RAPVKGDGGFVGL
+1225 DG
-1238 NVNALAA
+1238 
-1245 KLSKEFKSVAEI
+1245 LSKMIVVF
-1257 RKNADSLKTF
+1257 DS
-1267 NQEIQNNFID
+1267 NQ
-1277 TAREMI
+1277 
-1283 SEIERLFVPQADN
+1283 
-1296 SIKSWTML
+1296 IKSSETVTY
-1304 DGAST
+1304 D
-1309 LIGEIADNG
+1309 
-1318 FTTEKQIADYMAREY
+1318 
-1333 KNTSYKY
+1333 
-1340 SKEVGDKILALF
+1340 DKGN
-1352 EYVRQMTDTDYFESK
+1352 V
-1367 PRRAVEFKEIRD
+1367 
-1379 VLIPENASEKLI
+1379 IPLSE
-1391 KALDEQ
+1391 
-1397 GIEHITYTEKNT
+1397 
-1409 RSDIINKLDDIRFSL
+1409 RF
-1424 KEDSSSAYEYEQTIK
+1424 
-1439 FSLVEDKKTLDFLNN
+1439 NN
-1454 QKHIT
+1454 Q
-1459 VYRAMQVIDGKL
+1459 Q
-1471 YPPMAAKIKGDSGKT
+1471 
-1486 SLVEATQLGKWYQAD
+1486 
-1501 EHPELVV
+1501 
-1508 NGKFTLNKGNGSS
+1508 N
-1521 ITAAYNPYWHTSK
+1521 
-1534 SPLNDQFSSAYKRNN
+1534 
-1549 LVTVECEV
+1549 
-1557 PESELTSG
+1557 
-1565 YKAEGAK
+1565 
-1572 DSVGEM
+1572 
-1578 SWHSGQVSSKLSGKK
+1578 
-1593 TRKVILSRW
+1593 
-1602 VKVNRIVSDS
+1602 
-1612 EVASKIAK
+1612 
-1620 LLEGEDVSI
+1620 
-1629 PDNTVTPSLR
+1629 
-1639 SELEKLGVKITE
+1639 
-1651 SGKVEDIRYSLK
+1651 DIRYSLK
-1663 EDSDGR
+1663 EDSEGKR
-1669 VLSESQKEY
+1669 LSERQREF
-1678 FKNSKVIDEDGNLM
+1678 FKDSKVVDEQGRLL
-1692 VVYHGTPKP
+1692 VVYHGTKDG
-1701 NFSVFK
+1701 NFYTFEYDKNRQTGTDYGKAFYFTTNFK
-1707 LGDGALGNGIYF
+1707 NAKGYAKDNHKDLRVNEYNAKRESLTKQILAETNLEKRAELEKQFHNVKVDGKSLLEILYDVDYDTGG
-1719 AESKEYSKGFSFGSN
+1719 EVRR
-1734 PYEVYL
+1734 VYL
-1740 NITNPYEVNYP
+1740 NLINP
-1751 ISDSITEKLIA
+1751 LIA
-1762 KGYDGIHHK
+1762 DGQKKYHYEIYPELFKQARENGNDGIIVK
-1771 QNGFWVAFSPEQI
+1771 NVDDSSKYGVGLSDVYIAFSPEQI

-1789 LTPTKNEDIRF
+1789 IAPTSNNDIRYSLKEDTDGRKLSEGQKTYFKNTKVVDDNGKLLVVYHGSKSIFTVFDTERIGLNGSQEGQGIYFTDNKDFAEGYSGGEGQLLEGYLNIQKPLSDSEVTLTRKEVEQIIRKVDPSGDDLLANYSYDSRYYGTDKHDLWYESALKTTLDSVMEYSETDSEIMAELANAGAGSAQVLKILFDEFGYDGYIVKGKYKDTNVYVAFDSSQFKNVTNIVPTTDKDIRF
-1800 DLKKDDLSKKYHYEL
+1800 DLKEDDLSKKYHYEL
-1815 TDGQIKKLIADKT
+1815 SDGQIKKLIADKT

-2061 RNSVVNRLLD
+2061 RNSVINRLLD
-2071 RVQKVK
+2071 KVQKVK
-2077 DWKLGTFLNASQYKT
+2077 DWKSGTFLNASQYKT
-2092 DIFKKSIDKLANIKI
+2092 DIFKRSIDKLANIKF

-2152 GGKLTTQELRN
+2152 EGKLTTQELRN

-2214 YFEKYLTTFGDPMTV
+2214 YFEKYLTAFGDPMTV

-2251 ATKAQ
+2251 ATNAQ

-2272 NKKYFNEAE
+2272 NKKYFKEAE

-2348 EIQTSI
+2348 KIQTSL

-2446 TVLDRHIRAVAQ
+2446 TVLDRHIRAVVQ

-2622 ACQVQVQKNYGLKIG
+2622 ACQVQVQKDYGLKIG

-2871 IDTAFYNKKYTSDLN
+2871 IDTAFYNKNYISDLN
-2886 KAVAR
+2886 KAIAR

-3061 ELSAAQKYMVMGYL
+3061 KLSAAQKYMVMGYL

>member
-86 IVDLGIGLVGGIG
+86 IVDLGIGWVGGIG
-99 GIFDGDFQE
+99 GIFDGNFQE

-136 TNGGIIENV
+136 ANGGIIENV

-249 KNALEEGVEEV
+249 KDALEEGFEEV

-410 VEESAEVSDGSQNE
+410 VGESAEVSDGSQNE

-431 SYSFNLRGQEQS
+431 SYSFNLRGQEQT

-480 KVKVFDGE
+480 KVNVFDGE

-584 GGKVELWKKGQESVF
+584 GGNVELWKKGQESVF
-599 DKNYGFDRATI
+599 DKNYGFDREKI
-610 QEIHDKIANDQELT
+610 QEIHDKIANAQELT

-678 ERFGDKEARKAY
+678 ERVGDKGARKAY

-701 KAAAKAGDMKLVR
+701 KAAAKAGDMKLVK

-727 DVSTEIKYNKK
+727 DVSAEIKYNKK

-752 NSRIMED
+752 SSRIMED
-759 NSGVMAK
+759 NSSVMAK

-838 KNKSRSNS
+838 KNKSRNDS

-852 SERRADSRNGELS
+852 SGRRADSGNGELS

-874 GNTEKGDG
+874 GNTGKGDG

-891 IGKENLTIDGEERK
+891 IGNENLTVDGEERK

-918 IKVLELGGFPMP
+918 MKVLELGGFPMP

-981 KVNEKVLS
+981 KVNDKVLS

-1018 RVLEDNAGEFATISQ
+1018 RVLEDNAGESATISQ
-1033 VYDDTDIMQLY
+1033 IYNDTDIMQLY
-1044 LLDSGKE
+1044 LLDSGNE

-1083 ILEIT
+1083 VLEIT

-1123 SEVFEDFKDIDL
+1123 SEVFEDFKDTDL

-1225 RAPVKGDGGFVGL
+1225 RAPIKGDGGFVGL

-1245 KLSKEFKSVAEI
+1245 KLSREFKSVAEI

-1296 SIKSWTML
+1296 SIQSWTML

-1333 KNTSYKY
+1333 KNTSYRY

-1352 EYVRQMTDTDYFESK
+1352 DYVRQMTDTDYFESK

-1409 RSDIINKLDDIRFSL
+1409 RSDIINKLDNIRFSL
-1424 KEDSSSAYEYEQTIK
+1424 KEDS
-1439 FSLVEDKKTLDFLNN
+1439 
-1454 QKHIT
+1454 
-1459 VYRAMQVIDGKL
+1459 DG
-1471 YPPMAAKIKGDSGKT
+1471 
-1486 SLVEATQLGKWYQAD
+1486 
-1501 EHPELVV
+1501 
-1508 NGKFTLNKGNGSS
+1508 
-1521 ITAAYNPYWHTSK
+1521 
-1534 SPLNDQFSSAYKRNN
+1534 R
-1549 LVTVECEV
+1549 
-1557 PESELTSG
+1557 
-1565 YKAEGAK
+1565 
-1572 DSVGEM
+1572 
-1578 SWHSGQVSSKLSGKK
+1578 KLS
-1593 TRKVILSRW
+1593 
-1602 VKVNRIVSDS
+1602 
-1612 EVASKIAK
+1612 
-1620 LLEGEDVSI
+1620 EG
-1629 PDNTVTPSLR
+1629 
-1639 SELEKLGVKITE
+1639 
-1651 SGKVEDIRYSLK
+1651 
-1663 EDSDGR
+1663 
-1669 VLSESQKEY
+1669 QKEY

-1800 DLKKDDLSKKYHYEL
+1800 DLKEDDLSKKYRYEL
-1815 TDGQIKKLIADKT
+1815 SDGQIKKLIADKT

-1988 AYREAVAAMKKKT
+1988 AYREAVAAMKKQT

-2061 RNSVVNRLLD
+2061 RNSVINRLLD
-2071 RVQKVK
+2071 KVQKVK
-2077 DWKLGTFLNASQYKT
+2077 DWKSGTFLNASQYKA
-2092 DIFKKSIDKLANIKI
+2092 DIFKRSIDKLANIKF
-2107 RGDLNQSGTREIV
+2107 RGDLNQSGTRDVV

-2152 GGKLTTQELRN
+2152 EGKLSTQELRN

-2214 YFEKYLTTFGDPMTV
+2214 YFEKYLATFGDPITV

-2348 EIQTSI
+2348 EIQTSL

-2817 CGDIVSGEVTSQ
+2817 CGDIVSGEVASQ

-2886 KAVAR
+2886 KAIAR

-3061 ELSAAQKYMVMGYL
+3061 KLSAAQKYMVMGYL

>member
-45 RNAELQAEQEKAN
+45 RNVELQAEQEKAN

-205 GAASGLVEVG
+205 GTASGLVEVG

-249 KNALEEGVEEV
+249 KNALEEGFEEV

-410 VEESAEVSDGSQNE
+410 VGESAEVSDGSQNE

-431 SYSFNLRGQEQS
+431 SYSFNLRGQEQT

-534 TMYIGED
+534 AMYIGED

-599 DKNYGFDRATI
+599 DKNYGFDREKI
-610 QEIHDKIANDQELT
+610 QEIHDKIANAQELT

-752 NSRIMED
+752 SSRIMED
-759 NSGVMAK
+759 NSGIMAK

-865 IGQSESERI
+865 IVQSESERI

-891 IGKENLTIDGEERK
+891 IGKENLTVDGEERK

-1018 RVLEDNAGEFATISQ
+1018 RVLENNAGEFATISQ

-1083 ILEIT
+1083 VLEIT

-1225 RAPVKGDGGFVGL
+1225 RAPIKGDGGFVGL

-1245 KLSKEFKSVAEI
+1245 KLSREFKSVAEI

-1296 SIKSWTML
+1296 SIQSWTML

-1333 KNTSYKY
+1333 KNTSYRY

-1352 EYVRQMTDTDYFESK
+1352 DYVRQMTDTDYFESK

-1409 RSDIINKLDDIRFSL
+1409 RSDIINKLDNIRFSL
-1424 KEDSSSAYEYEQTIK
+1424 KEDS
-1439 FSLVEDKKTLDFLNN
+1439 
-1454 QKHIT
+1454 
-1459 VYRAMQVIDGKL
+1459 DG
-1471 YPPMAAKIKGDSGKT
+1471 
-1486 SLVEATQLGKWYQAD
+1486 
-1501 EHPELVV
+1501 
-1508 NGKFTLNKGNGSS
+1508 
-1521 ITAAYNPYWHTSK
+1521 
-1534 SPLNDQFSSAYKRNN
+1534 R
-1549 LVTVECEV
+1549 
-1557 PESELTSG
+1557 
-1565 YKAEGAK
+1565 
-1572 DSVGEM
+1572 
-1578 SWHSGQVSSKLSGKK
+1578 KLS
-1593 TRKVILSRW
+1593 
-1602 VKVNRIVSDS
+1602 
-1612 EVASKIAK
+1612 
-1620 LLEGEDVSI
+1620 EG
-1629 PDNTVTPSLR
+1629 
-1639 SELEKLGVKITE
+1639 
-1651 SGKVEDIRYSLK
+1651 
-1663 EDSDGR
+1663 
-1669 VLSESQKEY
+1669 QKEY

-1789 LTPTKNEDIRF
+1789 LAPTKNEDIRF
-1800 DLKKDDLSKKYHYEL
+1800 DLKEDDLSKKYRYEL
-1815 TDGQIKKLIADKT
+1815 SDGQIKKLIADKT

-1988 AYREAVAAMKKKT
+1988 AYREAVAAMKKQT
-2001 KELLSSALSAE
+2001 KELLSLALSAE

-2061 RNSVVNRLLD
+2061 RNSVINRLLD
-2071 RVQKVK
+2071 KVQKVK
-2077 DWKLGTFLNASQYKT
+2077 DWKSGTFLNASQYKA
-2092 DIFKKSIDKLANIKI
+2092 DIFKRSIDKLANIKF
-2107 RGDLNQSGTREIV
+2107 RGDLNQSGTRDIV

-2152 GGKLTTQELRN
+2152 EGKLSTQELRN

-2214 YFEKYLTTFGDPMTV
+2214 YFEKYLATFGDPITV

-2281 KKTVKYQGR
+2281 KMTVKYQGR

-2348 EIQTSI
+2348 EIQTSL

-2504 LISDIQGIPATKGD
+2504 LISDIQGIPSTKGD

-2622 ACQVQVQKNYGLKIG
+2622 ACQVQVQKDYGLKIG

-2696 IGELSALKAKK
+2696 IGELSALKSKK

-2886 KAVAR
+2886 KAIAR

-3051 RKIQA
+3051 RKVQA

-3061 ELSAAQKYMVMGYL
+3061 KLSAAQKYMVMGYL

>member
-1 MAYTLTPAERRA
+1 MTPYERRA
-13 RAQSL
+13 RAQKIIQA
-18 RENRENRKLYYDYLE
+18 RENRSLYNNYLKE
-33 KKAALEREQQIQ
+33 KESYEKQLEEERLKTVWTE
-45 RNAELQAEQEKAN
+45 RDKNS
-58 QSFLVR
+58 QSFFVR
-64 GLSTVGD
+64 GLHTVGD
-71 IVANVLTGAVKGLEG
+71 LVANVITGAVKGLEG
-86 IVDLGIGLVGGIG
+86 IADLGIGLVGGIG

-152 LPSVVVSIAT
+152 LPSVVVSVAT

-170 VAQAASLATLGV
+170 AAQAASLATLGV
-182 SAAGTSTEEAFQEG
+182 SAAGTSTEEAFKEG

-205 GAASGLVEVG
+205 GVASGLVEVG

-249 KNALEEGVEEV
+249 KNALEEGFEEI

-275 SEAFNDYGNLDY
+275 SEAFNDYGSLDY

-400 SGQLSSWFNS
+400 SGQLSLWFNS

-431 SYSFNLRGQEQS
+431 SYSFNLRGQEQT

-642 TQYLLGNEEF
+642 TEYLLGNEEF

-678 ERFGDKEARKAY
+678 ERVGDKEARKAY

-727 DVSTEIKYNKK
+727 DVSAEIKYNKK
-738 AKYLNISKQEYAII
+738 TPYIQWKSDALAWSNNAKTKIGDMDSGSDSRYVYFYEAIDPDNDGRATDYRVLAKVSLANETTINEWYAEVKENNEKNHASVYASVDEYERARKEYQSDSS
-752 NSRIMED
+752 NVLGKTAENGRV
-759 NSGVMAK
+759 SGV
-766 GGEIARYNT
+766 Y
-775 ARSANYFYVYE
+775 
-786 NFSEGNFGVLKQI
+786 Q
-799 ALTDDKI
+799 
-806 KYINAIEAKI
+806 
-816 GESNGESV
+816 GES
-824 IRSTSELNRVLEVL
+824 
-838 KNKSRSNS
+838 
-846 RNNAYD
+846 
-852 SERRADSRNGELS
+852 
-865 IGQSESERI
+865 QSERI

-891 IGKENLTIDGEERK
+891 DNEYLSAVKNGDLKTAQRFVDEAARKSGYTIKAYHGTLAENFTEFKKSFIGSRFSFDEKGFFFIDRK
-905 NLVALHNLSEEKL
+905 
-918 IKVLELGGFPMP
+918 
-930 SIAITRADLGHE
+930 SIAE
-942 QFGDITVIF
+942 
-951 GRETIDPKA
+951 
-960 DSRNKVYSRD
+960 
-970 GYTPTVPKIDY
+970 DY
-981 KVNEKVLS
+981 
-989 KISKK
+989 
-994 YYELSKKFGYDTT
+994 
-1007 RPLYKYVNDME
+1007 
-1018 RVLEDNAGEFATISQ
+1018 
-1033 VYDDTDIMQLY
+1033 
-1044 LLDSGKE
+1044 
-1051 KIQPVYKEITESLPK
+1051 
-1066 ERVEYLNSLI
+1066 
-1076 NHLGKEA
+1076 
-1083 ILEIT
+1083 
-1088 PKDGESL
+1088 
-1095 FTHRHNYA
+1095 
-1103 EKYRD
+1103 
-1108 KIAEFLVDGKIYKNT
+1108 
-1123 SEVFEDFKDIDL
+1123 
-1135 LRLVISARNF
+1135 AR
-1145 INNGATTTKSEFDS
+1145 SEFDS
-1159 SATNKAIREATP
+1159 SKKGHVLETYLKVDKP
-1171 QKEYH
+1171 LL
-1176 AWVDSLFEGIQEK
+1176 VDSQYAFKEGLGKIFRDNDAIGVWDNYSDFLLEEADK
-1189 TGIRNDKDIFTPS
+1189 KGADGI
-1202 GNRRSFEATH
+1202 
-1212 DSYTLDN
+1212 
-1219 IIKAMK
+1219 IID
-1225 RAPVKGDGGFVGL
+1225 DG
-1238 NVNALAA
+1238 
-1245 KLSKEFKSVAEI
+1245 LSKMIVVF
-1257 RKNADSLKTF
+1257 DS
-1267 NQEIQNNFID
+1267 NQ
-1277 TAREMI
+1277 
-1283 SEIERLFVPQADN
+1283 
-1296 SIKSWTML
+1296 IKSSETVTY
-1304 DGAST
+1304 D
-1309 LIGEIADNG
+1309 
-1318 FTTEKQIADYMAREY
+1318 
-1333 KNTSYKY
+1333 
-1340 SKEVGDKILALF
+1340 DKGN
-1352 EYVRQMTDTDYFESK
+1352 V
-1367 PRRAVEFKEIRD
+1367 
-1379 VLIPENASEKLI
+1379 IPLSE
-1391 KALDEQ
+1391 
-1397 GIEHITYTEKNT
+1397 
-1409 RSDIINKLDDIRFSL
+1409 RF
-1424 KEDSSSAYEYEQTIK
+1424 
-1439 FSLVEDKKTLDFLNN
+1439 NN
-1454 QKHIT
+1454 Q
-1459 VYRAMQVIDGKL
+1459 Q
-1471 YPPMAAKIKGDSGKT
+1471 
-1486 SLVEATQLGKWYQAD
+1486 
-1501 EHPELVV
+1501 
-1508 NGKFTLNKGNGSS
+1508 N
-1521 ITAAYNPYWHTSK
+1521 
-1534 SPLNDQFSSAYKRNN
+1534 
-1549 LVTVECEV
+1549 
-1557 PESELTSG
+1557 
-1565 YKAEGAK
+1565 
-1572 DSVGEM
+1572 
-1578 SWHSGQVSSKLSGKK
+1578 
-1593 TRKVILSRW
+1593 
-1602 VKVNRIVSDS
+1602 
-1612 EVASKIAK
+1612 
-1620 LLEGEDVSI
+1620 
-1629 PDNTVTPSLR
+1629 
-1639 SELEKLGVKITE
+1639 
-1651 SGKVEDIRYSLK
+1651 DIRYSLK
-1663 EDSDGR
+1663 EDSEGKR
-1669 VLSESQKEY
+1669 LSEGQREF
-1678 FKNSKVIDEDGNLM
+1678 FKDSKVVDEQGRLL
-1692 VVYHGTPKP
+1692 VVYHGSKSIFT
-1701 NFSVFK
+1701 VFDTGRIG
-1707 LGDGALGNGIYF
+1707 LNGSQEGQGIYF
-1719 AESKEYSKGFSFGSN
+1719 TDNKDFAEGYSDGKGQLLKG
-1734 PYEVYL
+1734 YL
-1740 NITNPYEVNYP
+1740 NIQKPL
-1751 ISDSITEKLIA
+1751 SDSEVTLTRKEVEQIIRKVDPSGDDLLANYSYDSRYYGTDKHGLWYESALKTTLDSVMGYSETDSEIMA
-1762 KGYDGIHHK
+1762 ELANAGAGSAQVLKILFDEFGYDGYIVK
-1771 QNGFWVAFSPEQI
+1771 GKYKDTNVYVAFDSSQFKNVTNI
-1784 KLVDN
+1784 A
-1789 LTPTKNEDIRF
+1789 PTTDKDIRF
-1800 DLKKDDLSKKYHYEL
+1800 DLKEDDLSKKYRYEL
-1815 TDGQIKKLIADKT
+1815 SDGQIKKLIADKT

-1868 EMLWRGLNTAEPGK
+1868 EMLWRGLNTAELGK

-1959 ADQIKMELDERGFF
+1959 ADQIKKELDERGFF

-2061 RNSVVNRLLD
+2061 RNTVINRLLD
-2071 RVQKVK
+2071 KVQKVK
-2077 DWKLGTFLNASQYKT
+2077 DWKSGTFLNASQYKT
-2092 DIFKKSIDKLANIKI
+2092 DIFKRSIDKLANIKF

-2120 SGLKEWYS
+2120 SDLKEWYS

-2152 GGKLTTQELRN
+2152 EGKLSTQELRN

-2299 VYMAMNDVDTIPS
+2299 VYMAMNDIDTIPS

-2348 EIQTSI
+2348 EIQTSL

-2622 ACQVQVQKNYGLKIG
+2622 ACQVQVQKDYGLKIG

-2765 ANMATDAIGNLFGG
+2765 ANMVTDAIGNLFGG

-2812 NIFKM
+2812 NIFKT

-2857 YGLTKRVSPSTAYK
+2857 YGLTKRVSPSAAYK
-2871 IDTAFYNKKYTSDLN
+2871 IDTAFYNKNYTSDLN
-2886 KAVAR
+2886 KAIAR

-2934 SVGEKITYNGEEIN
+2934 SVGKKITYNGEEIN
-2948 LTSGQRK
+2948 LTNNQRK
-2955 QFKQV
+2955 RFKEV

-2970 LVKLSQY
+2970 LVKLNQY
-2977 ESASDEVKAKAI
+2977 DSASEEVKAKAI
-2989 KYIYNVY
+2989 KYIYSVY
-2996 YNLALQDLLGED
+2996 YNLALQDLLGVD

-3018 AIDVEKLAIIVA
+3018 AIYVEKLAIIVA

-3036 ADLDKKG
+3036 ADLDNKG
-3043 NAISGTRK
+3043 KAISGTRK
-3051 RKIQA
+3051 RKIQS

-3061 ELSAAQKYMVMGYL
+3061 RLSAAQKYMIMGYL
-3075 GFSNLKG
+3075 GFRNLKG
-3082 EMQVK
+3082 ETQVK

-3100 EKLLKYS
+3100 TKLLKYS
-3107 GYEK
+3107 GYGE

>member
-18 RENRENRKLYYDYLE
+18 RENRENRKLYYNYLE
-33 KKAALEREQQIQ
+33 KKAALESEQQIQ

-64 GLSTVGD
+64 CLSTVGD

-205 GAASGLVEVG
+205 GTASGLVEVG

-228 GAGILD
+228 GAGVLD

-249 KNALEEGVEEV
+249 KNALEEGFEEV

-410 VEESAEVSDGSQNE
+410 VGESAEVSDGSQNE

-431 SYSFNLRGQEQS
+431 SYSFNLRGQEQT

-457 KYMAAEQEKG
+457 KYMAAKQEKG

-599 DKNYGFDRATI
+599 DKNYGFDRGTI

-652 IDRIVARD
+652 IDHIVARD

-701 KAAAKAGDMKLVR
+701 KAAAKAGDMKLVK

-727 DVSTEIKYNKK
+727 DVSAEIKYNKK

-752 NSRIMED
+752 SSRIMED
-759 NSGVMAK
+759 NSSVMAK

-838 KNKSRSNS
+838 KNKSRNDS

-852 SERRADSRNGELS
+852 SGRRADSGNGELS

-874 GNTEKGDG
+874 GNTGKGDG

-891 IGKENLTIDGEERK
+891 IGNENLTVDGEERK

-918 IKVLELGGFPMP
+918 MKVLELGGFPMP

-951 GRETIDPKA
+951 GRETIDPKV

-981 KVNEKVLS
+981 KVNDKVLS

-1083 ILEIT
+1083 VLEIT

-1159 SATNKAIREATP
+1159 LATNKAIREATP

-1225 RAPVKGDGGFVGL
+1225 RAPIKGDGGFVGL

-1296 SIKSWTML
+1296 SIQSWTML

-1333 KNTSYKY
+1333 KNTSYRY

-1352 EYVRQMTDTDYFESK
+1352 DYVRQMTDTDYFESK

-1409 RSDIINKLDDIRFSL
+1409 RSDIINKLDNIRFSL
-1424 KEDSSSAYEYEQTIK
+1424 KEDS
-1439 FSLVEDKKTLDFLNN
+1439 
-1454 QKHIT
+1454 
-1459 VYRAMQVIDGKL
+1459 DG
-1471 YPPMAAKIKGDSGKT
+1471 
-1486 SLVEATQLGKWYQAD
+1486 
-1501 EHPELVV
+1501 
-1508 NGKFTLNKGNGSS
+1508 
-1521 ITAAYNPYWHTSK
+1521 
-1534 SPLNDQFSSAYKRNN
+1534 R
-1549 LVTVECEV
+1549 
-1557 PESELTSG
+1557 
-1565 YKAEGAK
+1565 
-1572 DSVGEM
+1572 
-1578 SWHSGQVSSKLSGKK
+1578 KLS
-1593 TRKVILSRW
+1593 
-1602 VKVNRIVSDS
+1602 
-1612 EVASKIAK
+1612 
-1620 LLEGEDVSI
+1620 EG
-1629 PDNTVTPSLR
+1629 
-1639 SELEKLGVKITE
+1639 
-1651 SGKVEDIRYSLK
+1651 
-1663 EDSDGR
+1663 
-1669 VLSESQKEY
+1669 QKEY

-1800 DLKKDDLSKKYHYEL
+1800 DLKEDDLSKKYRYEL
-1815 TDGQIKKLIADKT
+1815 SDGQIKKLIADKT

-1988 AYREAVAAMKKKT
+1988 AYREAVAAMKKQT

-2061 RNSVVNRLLD
+2061 RNSVINRLLD
-2071 RVQKVK
+2071 KVQKVK
-2077 DWKLGTFLNASQYKT
+2077 DWKSGTFLNASQYKA
-2092 DIFKKSIDKLANIKI
+2092 DIFKRSIDKLANIKF
-2107 RGDLNQSGTREIV
+2107 RGDLNQSGTRDIV

-2152 GGKLTTQELRN
+2152 EGKLSTQELRN

-2214 YFEKYLTTFGDPMTV
+2214 YFEKYLATFGDPITV

-2281 KKTVKYQGR
+2281 KMTVKYQGR

-2348 EIQTSI
+2348 EIQTSL

-2404 ANIAKNVDTST
+2404 ANIAQNVDTST

-2504 LISDIQGIPATKGD
+2504 LISDIQGIPSTKGD

-2622 ACQVQVQKNYGLKIG
+2622 ACQVQVQKDYGLKIG

-2696 IGELSALKAKK
+2696 IGELSALKSKK

-2886 KAVAR
+2886 KAIAR

-3061 ELSAAQKYMVMGYL
+3061 KLSAAQKYMVMGYL

>member
-1 MAYTLTPAERRA
+1 MTPYERRA
-13 RAQSL
+13 RAQKIIQA
-18 RENRENRKLYYDYLE
+18 RENRSLYNNYLKE
-33 KKAALEREQQIQ
+33 KESYEKQLEEERLKTVWTE
-45 RNAELQAEQEKAN
+45 RDKNS
-58 QSFLVR
+58 QSFFVR
-64 GLSTVGD
+64 GLHTVGD
-71 IVANVLTGAVKGLEG
+71 LVANVITGAVKGLEG
-86 IVDLGIGLVGGIG
+86 IADLGIGLVGGIG

-152 LPSVVVSIAT
+152 LPSVVVSVAT

-170 VAQAASLATLGV
+170 AAQAASLATLGV
-182 SAAGTSTEEAFQEG
+182 SAAGTSTEEAFKEG

-205 GAASGLVEVG
+205 GVASGFVEVG

-249 KNALEEGVEEV
+249 KNALEEGFEEI

-275 SEAFNDYGNLDY
+275 SEVFNDYGSLDY

-355 QKIADTTKKN
+355 QKLADTTKKN

-370 KVLQGVSEDK
+370 KVLQGVSEDR

-410 VEESAEVSDGSQNE
+410 VGESAEVSDGSQNE

-431 SYSFNLRGQEQS
+431 SYSFNLRGQEQI

-457 KYMAAEQEKG
+457 KYMVAEQEKG

-523 DAFNGLVIDDR
+523 DAFNGLIIDDR

-546 TWAETLVHE
+546 MWAETLVHE

-570 DFLSSDNVLVDDGN
+570 DFLSSDNVLVNDGN

-599 DKNYGFDRATI
+599 DKNYGFDRETI
-610 QEIHDKIANDQELT
+610 QEIHDKIANEQELT

-652 IDRIVARD
+652 IDHIVASD
-660 SSFAKK
+660 SSFAKRL
-666 FLQKIE
+666 LQKIE

-678 ERFGDKEARKAY
+678 EIVGDKEARKAY

-714 FILSR
+714 FVLSR

-727 DVSTEIKYNKK
+727 DVSAEIKYNKK

-752 NSRIMED
+752 SSRIMED

-824 IRSTSELNRVLEVL
+824 IRNTSELNRVLEVL

-874 GNTEKGDG
+874 GNTEKSDG

-891 IGKENLTIDGEERK
+891 DNIEEEVVKKYGKTYRWVETGYLLKDGTRIDMSGRNDGAPGGYRTVDHRDIFYDISGDYGTDAMVEFMSRGNIRVMPESPGINLQVEPTEAQYRQIQNLVENLGWKNKEFSVDFDNSNGDTID
-905 NLVALHNLSEEKL
+905 NL
-918 IKVLELGGFPMP
+918 
-930 SIAITRADLGHE
+930 
-942 QFGDITVIF
+942 
-951 GRETIDPKA
+951 
-960 DSRNKVYSRD
+960 
-970 GYTPTVPKIDY
+970 
-981 KVNEKVLS
+981 
-989 KISKK
+989 
-994 YYELSKKFGYDTT
+994 YYEGN
-1007 RPLYKYVNDME
+1007 V
-1018 RVLEDNAGEFATISQ
+1018 
-1033 VYDDTDIMQLY
+1033 
-1044 LLDSGKE
+1044 
-1051 KIQPVYKEITESLPK
+1051 
-1066 ERVEYLNSLI
+1066 
-1076 NHLGKEA
+1076 
-1083 ILEIT
+1083 
-1088 PKDGESL
+1088 
-1095 FTHRHNYA
+1095 
-1103 EKYRD
+1103 
-1108 KIAEFLVDGKIYKNT
+1108 
-1123 SEVFEDFKDIDL
+1123 
-1135 LRLVISARNF
+1135 SA
-1145 INNGATTTKSEFDS
+1145 
-1159 SATNKAIREATP
+1159 
-1171 QKEYH
+1171 
-1176 AWVDSLFEGIQEK
+1176 
-1189 TGIRNDKDIFTPS
+1189 
-1202 GNRRSFEATH
+1202 
-1212 DSYTLDN
+1212 
-1219 IIKAMK
+1219 
-1225 RAPVKGDGGFVGL
+1225 
-1238 NVNALAA
+1238 
-1245 KLSKEFKSVAEI
+1245 
-1257 RKNADSLKTF
+1257 
-1267 NQEIQNNFID
+1267 
-1277 TAREMI
+1277 
-1283 SEIERLFVPQADN
+1283 
-1296 SIKSWTML
+1296 
-1304 DGAST
+1304 
-1309 LIGEIADNG
+1309 
-1318 FTTEKQIADYMAREY
+1318 
-1333 KNTSYKY
+1333 
-1340 SKEVGDKILALF
+1340 
-1352 EYVRQMTDTDYFESK
+1352 
-1367 PRRAVEFKEIRD
+1367 
-1379 VLIPENASEKLI
+1379 
-1391 KALDEQ
+1391 
-1397 GIEHITYTEKNT
+1397 
-1409 RSDIINKLDDIRFSL
+1409 
-1424 KEDSSSAYEYEQTIK
+1424 
-1439 FSLVEDKKTLDFLNN
+1439 
-1454 QKHIT
+1454 
-1459 VYRAMQVIDGKL
+1459 
-1471 YPPMAAKIKGDSGKT
+1471 
-1486 SLVEATQLGKWYQAD
+1486 
-1501 EHPELVV
+1501 
-1508 NGKFTLNKGNGSS
+1508 
-1521 ITAAYNPYWHTSK
+1521 
-1534 SPLNDQFSSAYKRNN
+1534 
-1549 LVTVECEV
+1549 
-1557 PESELTSG
+1557 
-1565 YKAEGAK
+1565 
-1572 DSVGEM
+1572 
-1578 SWHSGQVSSKLSGKK
+1578 
-1593 TRKVILSRW
+1593 RKVIEDIRYYFKEG
-1602 VKVNRIVSDS
+1602 KVPY
-1612 EVASKIAK
+1612 K
-1620 LLEGEDVSI
+1620 
-1629 PDNTVTPSLR
+1629 
-1639 SELEKLGVKITE
+1639 SEL
-1651 SGKVEDIRYSLK
+1651 SQFRYSLK
-1663 EDSDGR
+1663 EDSEGKR
-1669 VLSESQKEY
+1669 LSEGQREF
-1678 FKNSKVIDEDGNLM
+1678 FKDSKVVDEQGRLL
-1692 VVYHGTPKP
+1692 VVYHGTKDG
-1701 NFSVFK
+1701 NFYTFEYDKNRQTGTDYGKAFYFTTNLKNAKGYAKDNHKDLRINEYNAKRESLTKQILAETNLEKRAELEKQFHNVK
-1707 LGDGALGNGIYF
+1707 VDGKSLLEILYDVDYDTGG
-1719 AESKEYSKGFSFGSN
+1719 EVRR
-1734 PYEVYL
+1734 VYL
-1740 NITNPYEVNYP
+1740 NLVNP
-1751 ISDSITEKLIA
+1751 LIA
-1762 KGYDGIHHK
+1762 DGQKKYHYEIYPDLFKQARENGNDGIIVK
-1771 QNGFWVAFSPEQI
+1771 NVDDSSKYGVGLSDVYIAFSPEQI

-1789 LTPTKNEDIRF
+1789 IAPTSNNDIRYSLKEDTDGRKLSEEQKTYFKNTKVVDDNGKLLVVYHGSKSIFTVFDTGRIGLNGSQEGQGIYFTDNKDFAEGYSDGKGQLLEGYLNIQKPLSDSEVTLTRKEVEQIIRKVDPSGDDLLANYSYGSRYYGTDKHDLWYESALKTTLDSVMEYSETDSEIMAELANAGAGSAQVLKILFDEFGYDGYIVKGKYKDTNVYVAFDSSQFKNVTNIVPTADKDIRF
-1800 DLKKDDLSKKYHYEL
+1800 DLKEDDLSKKYHYEL
-1815 TDGQIKKLIADKT
+1815 SAGQIKKLIADKT

-2001 KELLSSALSAE
+2001 KELLSLALSAE

-2024 VLIAFD
+2024 VLVAFD

-2061 RNSVVNRLLD
+2061 RNSVINRLLD
-2071 RVQKVK
+2071 KVQKVK
-2077 DWKLGTFLNASQYKT
+2077 DWKSGTFLNASQYKT
-2092 DIFKKSIDKLANIKI
+2092 DIFKRSIDKLANIKF

-2152 GGKLTTQELRN
+2152 EGKLSTQELRN

-2214 YFEKYLTTFGDPMTV
+2214 YFEKYLATFGDPITV

-2348 EIQTSI
+2348 EIQTSL

-2622 ACQVQVQKNYGLKIG
+2622 ACQVQVQKDYGLKIG

-2857 YGLTKRVSPSTAYK
+2857 YGLMKRVSPSAAYK
-2871 IDTAFYNKKYTSDLN
+2871 IDTAFYNKNYTSDLN
-2886 KAVAR
+2886 KAIAR

-2934 SVGEKITYNGEEIN
+2934 SVGKKITYNGEEIN
-2948 LTSGQRK
+2948 LTNNQRK
-2955 QFKQV
+2955 RFKEV

-2970 LVKLSQY
+2970 LVKLNQY
-2977 ESASDEVKAKAI
+2977 DSASEEVKAKAI
-2989 KYIYNVY
+2989 KYIYSVY
-2996 YNLALQDLLGED
+2996 YNLALQDLLGVD

-3036 ADLDKKG
+3036 ADLDNKG
-3043 NAISGTRK
+3043 KAISGTRK
-3051 RKIQA
+3051 RKIQS

-3061 ELSAAQKYMVMGYL
+3061 RLSAAQKYMIMGYL
-3075 GFSNLKG
+3075 GFRNLKG
-3082 EMQVK
+3082 ETQVK

-3100 EKLLKYS
+3100 TKLLKYS
-3107 GYEK
+3107 GYGE

>member
-1 MAYTLTPAERRA
+1 MTPYERRA
-13 RAQSL
+13 RAQKIIQA
-18 RENRENRKLYYDYLE
+18 RENRSLYNNYLKE
-33 KKAALEREQQIQ
+33 KESYEKQLEEERLKTVWTE
-45 RNAELQAEQEKAN
+45 RDKNS
-58 QSFLVR
+58 QSFFVR
-64 GLSTVGD
+64 GLHTVGD
-71 IVANVLTGAVKGLEG
+71 LVANVITGAVKGLEG
-86 IVDLGIGLVGGIG
+86 IADLGIGLVGGIG

-152 LPSVVVSIAT
+152 LPSVVVSVAT

-170 VAQAASLATLGV
+170 AAQAASLATLGV
-182 SAAGTSTEEAFQEG
+182 SAAGTSTEEAFKEG

-205 GAASGLVEVG
+205 GVASGLVEVG

-249 KNALEEGVEEV
+249 KNALEEGFEEI

-275 SEAFNDYGNLDY
+275 SEAFNDYGSLDY

-410 VEESAEVSDGSQNE
+410 VGESAEVSDGSQNE

-431 SYSFNLRGQEQS
+431 SYSFNLRGQEQT

-457 KYMAAEQEKG
+457 KKMAAEQEKG

-488 MSDNAK
+488 ISDNAK

-515 SFVVTESN
+515 SFVITESN

-570 DFLSSDNVLVDDGN
+570 DFLSSDNVLVNDGN

-599 DKNYGFDRATI
+599 DKNYGFDREAI
-610 QEIHDKIANDQELT
+610 QEIHNKIANEQELT

-652 IDRIVARD
+652 IDHIVASD
-660 SSFAKK
+660 SSFAKRL
-666 FLQKIE
+666 LQKIE

-678 ERFGDKEARKAY
+678 ERVGDKEARKAY

-727 DVSTEIKYNKK
+727 DVSAEIKYNKK

-752 NSRIMED
+752 SSRIMED

-806 KYINAIEAKI
+806 KHINAIEAKI

-824 IRSTSELNRVLEVL
+824 IRNTSELNRVLEVL

-874 GNTEKGDG
+874 GNTEKSDG

-891 IGKENLTIDGEERK
+891 DKEYLSAVNNADLKTAQRLVDEVAQKSGYTIKAYHGTLAENFTEFKKSFIGSRFSFDEKGFFFIDRK
-905 NLVALHNLSEEKL
+905 
-918 IKVLELGGFPMP
+918 
-930 SIAITRADLGHE
+930 SIAE
-942 QFGDITVIF
+942 
-951 GRETIDPKA
+951 
-960 DSRNKVYSRD
+960 
-970 GYTPTVPKIDY
+970 DY
-981 KVNEKVLS
+981 
-989 KISKK
+989 
-994 YYELSKKFGYDTT
+994 
-1007 RPLYKYVNDME
+1007 
-1018 RVLEDNAGEFATISQ
+1018 
-1033 VYDDTDIMQLY
+1033 
-1044 LLDSGKE
+1044 
-1051 KIQPVYKEITESLPK
+1051 
-1066 ERVEYLNSLI
+1066 
-1076 NHLGKEA
+1076 
-1083 ILEIT
+1083 
-1088 PKDGESL
+1088 
-1095 FTHRHNYA
+1095 
-1103 EKYRD
+1103 
-1108 KIAEFLVDGKIYKNT
+1108 
-1123 SEVFEDFKDIDL
+1123 
-1135 LRLVISARNF
+1135 AR
-1145 INNGATTTKSEFDS
+1145 SEFDS
-1159 SATNKAIREATP
+1159 SKKGHVLETYLKVEKP
-1171 QKEYH
+1171 LL
-1176 AWVDSLFEGIQEK
+1176 VDSQYAFKEGLGKIF
-1189 TGIRNDKDIFTPS
+1189 RDNDAIDVWDNYSDFLLE
-1202 GNRRSFEATH
+1202 EA
-1212 DSYTLDN
+1212 D
-1219 IIKAMK
+1219 KK
-1225 RAPVKGDGGFVGL
+1225 RADGIIIDDG
-1238 NVNALAA
+1238 
-1245 KLSKEFKSVAEI
+1245 LSKMIVVF
-1257 RKNADSLKTF
+1257 DS
-1267 NQEIQNNFID
+1267 NQ
-1277 TAREMI
+1277 
-1283 SEIERLFVPQADN
+1283 
-1296 SIKSWTML
+1296 IKS
-1304 DGAST
+1304 S
-1309 LIGEIADNG
+1309 E
-1318 FTTEKQIADYMAREY
+1318 
-1333 KNTSYKY
+1333 
-1340 SKEVGDKILALF
+1340 
-1352 EYVRQMTDTDYFESK
+1352 
-1367 PRRAVEFKEIRD
+1367 AV
-1379 VLIPENASEKLI
+1379 
-1391 KALDEQ
+1391 
-1397 GIEHITYTEKNT
+1397 TY
-1409 RSDIINKLDDIRFSL
+1409 D
-1424 KEDSSSAYEYEQTIK
+1424 
-1439 FSLVEDKKTLDFLNN
+1439 
-1454 QKHIT
+1454 
-1459 VYRAMQVIDGKL
+1459 
-1471 YPPMAAKIKGDSGKT
+1471 
-1486 SLVEATQLGKWYQAD
+1486 
-1501 EHPELVV
+1501 
-1508 NGKFTLNKGNGSS
+1508 NKGNV
-1521 ITAAYNPYWHTSK
+1521 I
-1534 SPLNDQFSSAYKRNN
+1534 PLSERFNN
-1549 LVTVECEV
+1549 
-1557 PESELTSG
+1557 
-1565 YKAEGAK
+1565 
-1572 DSVGEM
+1572 
-1578 SWHSGQVSSKLSGKK
+1578 QQ
-1593 TRKVILSRW
+1593 
-1602 VKVNRIVSDS
+1602 N
-1612 EVASKIAK
+1612 
-1620 LLEGEDVSI
+1620 
-1629 PDNTVTPSLR
+1629 
-1639 SELEKLGVKITE
+1639 
-1651 SGKVEDIRYSLK
+1651 DIRYSLK
-1663 EDSDGR
+1663 EDSEGKR
-1669 VLSESQKEY
+1669 LSEGQREF
-1678 FKNSKVIDEDGNLM
+1678 FKDSKVVDEQGRLL
-1692 VVYHGTPKP
+1692 VVYHGTKSD
-1701 NFSVFK
+1701 FTVFDRAK
-1707 LGDGALGNGIYF
+1707 GGESNSIADVGFWFVADEQGALNWADNSWWGDFEKGKAMPVYLKMDNPKIYESTNNNTDSLIEKARELHRERAKIANKYLYDVDRVNGITGVSEWDAF
-1719 AESKEYSKGFSFGSN
+1719 RMLIDNPQSAEY
-1734 PYEVYL
+1734 YL
-1740 NITNPYEVNYP
+1740 NKISEDKRQKVLVASDEYKKIETQEGTIRKQISELHYTSDGYEKFKADLY
-1751 ISDSITEKLIA
+1751 KIA
-1762 KGYDGIHHK
+1762 GQTSEDANIGGVGMALKNAAETKAKFVESLKKQGYDGLIIHTNFDSNVFGENNT
-1771 QNGFWVAFSPEQI
+1771 QYMVFDSNQI
-1784 KLVDN
+1784 KNVDN
-1789 LTPTKNEDIRF
+1789 LNPTANEDIRF
-1800 DLKKDDLSKKYHYEL
+1800 DLKESDPSKKYFYEL
-1815 TDGQIKKLIADKT
+1815 TDGQIKKLLADKT
-1828 MRKVYSKVESEKII
+1828 KKKVYSKVESEKVI
-1842 NTILSESL
+1842 NTIISESL
-1850 GVGEKYGSL
+1850 GVDEKFGSL
-1859 TGRAKSEVI
+1859 KGKAKSEAI
-1868 EMLWRGLNTAEPGK
+1868 EMLWRGLNTADPGK
-1882 QMKVALDVA
+1882 QMHVALEVA
-1891 EYIIQNSVLENLY
+1891 DYIIKNSVLENIY
-1904 EDSENS
+1904 EESENS
-1910 IYIDTIN
+1910 VYVDTIST
-1917 ALKPYLHS
+1917 LRQYFHS
-1925 LDLSALKG
+1925 IDISALKDD
-1933 EIKYK
+1933 IKQRYDK
-1938 FDNDNSAYL
+1938 DNSPYAR
-1947 LWGKRKGEKGLT
+1947 WSVGQNGKGLT
-1959 ADQIKMELDERGFF
+1959 ADQVKAELAERGFY
-1973 IDSDNEADIFFRMDS
+1973 IDTDNEAEIFFRIDS
-1988 AYREAVAAMKKKT
+1988 AYTEAKNALEKQTKK
-2001 KELLSSALSAE
+2001 LLSAALSSD
-2012 ERKTLKNNIARE
+2012 ERNTLKNNIARE
-2024 VLIAFD
+2024 VLLAFD
-2030 KNGKQST
+2030 ENGKQSK
-2037 FSKILEQYHKEALT
+2037 FSKILEQYHKEAFT
-2051 WKEKYYDERT
+2051 WKEKYYDECK
-2061 RNSVVNRLLD
+2061 RNTVINRLLD
-2071 RVQKVK
+2071 KVQKIK
-2077 DWKLGTFLNASQYKT
+2077 DWKKGTFINASQYKA
-2092 DIFKKSIDKLANIKI
+2092 DIFKKSIDKLANIKF

-2152 GGKLTTQELRN
+2152 EGKLSTQELRN

-2312 FAKSGFVFNDGN
+2312 FAKSGFVFNDEN

-2339 IAEMQIMAK
+2339 IAEMQIIAK
-2348 EIQTSI
+2348 EIQTSL

-2446 TVLDRHIRAVAQ
+2446 TVLDRHIRAVVQ

-2622 ACQVQVQKNYGLKIG
+2622 ACQVQVQKDYGLKIG

-2857 YGLTKRVSPSTAYK
+2857 YGLTKRVSPSAAYK
-2871 IDTAFYNKKYTSDLN
+2871 IDTVFYNKNYTSDLN
-2886 KAVAR
+2886 KAIAR

-2934 SVGEKITYNGEEIN
+2934 SVGKKITYNGEEIN
-2948 LTSGQRK
+2948 LTNNQRK
-2955 QFKQV
+2955 RFKEV

-2970 LVKLSQY
+2970 LVKLNQY
-2977 ESASDEVKAKAI
+2977 DSASEEVKAKAI
-2989 KYIYNVY
+2989 KYIYSVY
-2996 YNLALQDLLGED
+2996 YNLALQDLLGVD

-3036 ADLDKKG
+3036 ADLDNKG
-3043 NAISGTRK
+3043 KAISGTRK
-3051 RKIQA
+3051 RKIQS

-3061 ELSAAQKYMVMGYL
+3061 RLSAAQKYMIMGYL
-3075 GFSNLKG
+3075 GFRNLKG
-3082 EMQVK
+3082 ETQVK

-3100 EKLLKYS
+3100 TKLLKYS
-3107 GYEK
+3107 GYGE

>member
-205 GAASGLVEVG
+205 GTASGLVEVG

-249 KNALEEGVEEV
+249 KNALEEGFEEV

-410 VEESAEVSDGSQNE
+410 VGESAEVSDGSQNE

-431 SYSFNLRGQEQS
+431 SYSFNLRGQEQT

-457 KYMAAEQEKG
+457 KYMAAKQEKG

-599 DKNYGFDRATI
+599 DKNYGFDREKI
-610 QEIHDKIANDQELT
+610 QEIHDKIANAQELT

-678 ERFGDKEARKAY
+678 ERVGDKEARKAY

-701 KAAAKAGDMKLVR
+701 KAAAKAGDMKLVK

-727 DVSTEIKYNKK
+727 DVSAEIKYNKK

-752 NSRIMED
+752 SSRIMED
-759 NSGVMAK
+759 NSSVMAK

-838 KNKSRSNS
+838 KNKSRNDS

-852 SERRADSRNGELS
+852 SGRRADSGNGELS

-874 GNTEKGDG
+874 GNTGKGDG

-891 IGKENLTIDGEERK
+891 IGNENLTVDGEERK

-918 IKVLELGGFPMP
+918 MKVLELGGFPMP

-951 GRETIDPKA
+951 GRETIDPKV

-981 KVNEKVLS
+981 KVNDKVLS

-1033 VYDDTDIMQLY
+1033 IYNDTDIMQLY

-1123 SEVFEDFKDIDL
+1123 SEVFEDFKDINL

-1225 RAPVKGDGGFVGL
+1225 RAPIKGDGGFVGL

-1245 KLSKEFKSVAEI
+1245 KLSREFKSVAEI

-1296 SIKSWTML
+1296 SIQSWTML

-1333 KNTSYKY
+1333 KNTSYRY

-1352 EYVRQMTDTDYFESK
+1352 DYVRQMTDTDYFESK

-1409 RSDIINKLDDIRFSL
+1409 RSDIINKLDNIRFSL
-1424 KEDSSSAYEYEQTIK
+1424 KEDS
-1439 FSLVEDKKTLDFLNN
+1439 
-1454 QKHIT
+1454 
-1459 VYRAMQVIDGKL
+1459 DG
-1471 YPPMAAKIKGDSGKT
+1471 
-1486 SLVEATQLGKWYQAD
+1486 
-1501 EHPELVV
+1501 
-1508 NGKFTLNKGNGSS
+1508 
-1521 ITAAYNPYWHTSK
+1521 
-1534 SPLNDQFSSAYKRNN
+1534 R
-1549 LVTVECEV
+1549 
-1557 PESELTSG
+1557 
-1565 YKAEGAK
+1565 
-1572 DSVGEM
+1572 
-1578 SWHSGQVSSKLSGKK
+1578 KLS
-1593 TRKVILSRW
+1593 
-1602 VKVNRIVSDS
+1602 
-1612 EVASKIAK
+1612 
-1620 LLEGEDVSI
+1620 EG
-1629 PDNTVTPSLR
+1629 
-1639 SELEKLGVKITE
+1639 
-1651 SGKVEDIRYSLK
+1651 
-1663 EDSDGR
+1663 
-1669 VLSESQKEY
+1669 QKEY

-1800 DLKKDDLSKKYHYEL
+1800 DLKEDDLSKKYRYEL
-1815 TDGQIKKLIADKT
+1815 SDGQIKKLIADKT

-1988 AYREAVAAMKKKT
+1988 AYREAVAAMKKQT

-2061 RNSVVNRLLD
+2061 RNSVINRLLD
-2071 RVQKVK
+2071 KVQKVK
-2077 DWKLGTFLNASQYKT
+2077 DWKSGTFLNASQYKA
-2092 DIFKKSIDKLANIKI
+2092 DIFKRSIDKLANIKF
-2107 RGDLNQSGTREIV
+2107 RGDLNQSGTRDIV

-2152 GGKLTTQELRN
+2152 EGKLSTQELRN

-2214 YFEKYLTTFGDPMTV
+2214 YFEKYLATFGDPITV

-2272 NKKYFNEAE
+2272 NKKYFNKAE
-2281 KKTVKYQGR
+2281 KMTVKYQGR

-2348 EIQTSI
+2348 EIQTSL

-2504 LISDIQGIPATKGD
+2504 LISDIQGIPSTKGD

-2622 ACQVQVQKNYGLKIG
+2622 ACQVQVQKDYGLKIG

-2696 IGELSALKAKK
+2696 IGELSALKSKK

-2886 KAVAR
+2886 KAIAR

-3061 ELSAAQKYMVMGYL
+3061 KLSAAQKYMAMGYL

>member
-33 KKAALEREQQIQ
+33 KKAVLEREQQIQ

-205 GAASGLVEVG
+205 GTASGLVEVG

-249 KNALEEGVEEV
+249 KNALEEGFEEV

-410 VEESAEVSDGSQNE
+410 VGESAEVSDGSQNE

-431 SYSFNLRGQEQS
+431 SYSFNLRGQEQT
-443 IASDLDAISENLAN
+443 IASDIDAISENLAN
-457 KYMAAEQEKG
+457 KYMAAKQEKG

-555 YTHLSEGSEEYAKLV
+555 YTRLSEGSEEYAKLV

-599 DKNYGFDRATI
+599 DKNYGFDREKI
-610 QEIHDKIANDQELT
+610 QEIHDKIANEQELT

-678 ERFGDKEARKAY
+678 ERVGDKETRKAY
-690 KQIHEAEKLYL
+690 KQIHKAEKLYL
-701 KAAAKAGDMKLVR
+701 KAAAKAGDMKLVK

-727 DVSTEIKYNKK
+727 DVSAEIKYNKK

-752 NSRIMED
+752 SSRIMED
-759 NSGVMAK
+759 NSSVMAK

-838 KNKSRSNS
+838 KNKSRNDS

-865 IGQSESERI
+865 IGQSESKRI
-874 GNTEKGDG
+874 GNTEKDDG

-891 IGKENLTIDGEERK
+891 IGNENLTVDGEERK

-918 IKVLELGGFPMP
+918 MKVLELGGFPMP

-1083 ILEIT
+1083 VLEIT

-1225 RAPVKGDGGFVGL
+1225 RAPIKGDGGFVGL

-1245 KLSKEFKSVAEI
+1245 KLAKEFKSVAEI
-1257 RKNADSLKTF
+1257 RKNADSLKGF
-1267 NQEIQNNFID
+1267 NEKVQDNFVE

-1283 SEIERLFVPQADN
+1283 SEIGRLFVPQAGD
-1296 SIKSWTML
+1296 SVSGWDMR
-1304 DGAST
+1304 DRAET
-1309 LIGEIADNG
+1309 LIGEIADKG
-1318 FTTEKQIADYMAREY
+1318 LTTERQISDFMAREY
-1333 KNTSYKY
+1333 SNSSYRY
-1340 SKEVGDKILALF
+1340 TKEIGNKILTLF
-1352 EYVRQMTDTDYFESK
+1352 DYVRQMVDTDYFESK

-1379 VLIPENASEKLI
+1379 VLIPENVSEKLI
-1391 KALDEQ
+1391 QALDERE
-1397 GIEHITYTEKNT
+1397 IKHITYSDSNT
-1409 RSDIINKLDDIRFSL
+1409 RSDIINKLDNIKFSL
-1424 KEDSSSAYEYEQTIK
+1424 KEDSTGKQLSEG
-1439 FSLVEDKKTLDFLNN
+1439 
-1454 QKHIT
+1454 QK
-1459 VYRAMQVIDGKL
+1459 
-1471 YPPMAAKIKGDSGKT
+1471 
-1486 SLVEATQLGKWYQAD
+1486 E
-1501 EHPELVV
+1501 
-1508 NGKFTLNKGNGSS
+1508 F
-1521 ITAAYNPYWHTSK
+1521 
-1534 SPLNDQFSSAYKRNN
+1534 F
-1549 LVTVECEV
+1549 
-1557 PESELTSG
+1557 
-1565 YKAEGAK
+1565 K
-1572 DSVGEM
+1572 DS
-1578 SWHSGQVSSKLSGKK
+1578 
-1593 TRKVILSRW
+1593 KVVDEQGR
-1602 VKVNRIVSDS
+1602 
-1612 EVASKIAK
+1612 
-1620 LLEGEDVSI
+1620 LL
-1629 PDNTVTPSLR
+1629 
-1639 SELEKLGVKITE
+1639 
-1651 SGKVEDIRYSLK
+1651 
-1663 EDSDGR
+1663 
-1669 VLSESQKEY
+1669 
-1678 FKNSKVIDEDGNLM
+1678 
-1692 VVYHGTPKP
+1692 VVYHGTKSD
-1701 NFSVFK
+1701 FTVFDRAK
-1707 LGDGALGNGIYF
+1707 GGESNSIADVGFWFVADEQGALNWADNAWWGDSEKGKAMPVYLKMDNPKIYESTNNNTDSLIEKARELHRERAKIANKYLYDIDRVNGITGVSEWDAF
-1719 AESKEYSKGFSFGSN
+1719 RMLIDNPQSAEYYLDKISEDKRQKVLAASDEYKKIETQEGTIRKQISELHYTSDG
-1734 PYEVYL
+1734 YEKFKADLYKIAGQTSEDA
-1740 NITNPYEVNYP
+1740 NIGGVGMALKNA
-1751 ISDSITEKLIA
+1751 TETKA
-1762 KGYDGIHHK
+1762 KFVESLKKQGYDGLIIHTNFDSNVFGENNT
-1771 QNGFWVAFSPEQI
+1771 QYMVFDSNQI
-1784 KLVDN
+1784 KNVDN
-1789 LTPTKNEDIRF
+1789 LNPTANEDIRF
-1800 DLKKDDLSKKYHYEL
+1800 DLKESDPSKKYFYEL
-1815 TDGQIKKLIADKT
+1815 SDGQIKKLIADKT
-1828 MRKVYSKVESEKII
+1828 MKKVYSKVESESVI
-1842 NTILSESL
+1842 NTILQESL
-1850 GVGEKYGSL
+1850 GIGEKYGSL
-1859 TGRAKSEVI
+1859 VGKSKEKVVD
-1868 EMLWRGLNTAEPGK
+1868 MLWRGLNTAEPGK

-1904 EDSENS
+1904 EDYENS

-2024 VLIAFD
+2024 VLVAFD

-2061 RNSVVNRLLD
+2061 RNSVINRLLD
-2071 RVQKVK
+2071 KVQKVK
-2077 DWKLGTFLNASQYKT
+2077 DWKSGTFLNASQYKA
-2092 DIFKKSIDKLANIKI
+2092 DIFKRSIDKLANIKF
-2107 RGDLNQSGTREIV
+2107 RGDLNQSGTRDVV

-2143 EMLDDIATS
+2143 EMLNDIATS
-2152 GGKLTTQELRN
+2152 EGKLTTQELRN

-2214 YFEKYLTTFGDPMTV
+2214 YFEKYLATFGDPITV

-2348 EIQTSI
+2348 EIQTSL

-2817 CGDIVSGEVTSQ
+2817 CGDIVSGEVASQ

-2886 KAVAR
+2886 KAIAR

-2906 ERVGDIGDSAVS
+2906 GRVGDIGDSAVS

-3061 ELSAAQKYMVMGYL
+3061 KLSAAQKYMVMGYL

>member
-431 SYSFNLRGQEQS
+431 SYSFNLRGQEQT

-599 DKNYGFDRATI
+599 DKNYGFVKETI
-610 QEIHDKIANDQELT
+610 QEIHDKIANEQELT

-678 ERFGDKEARKAY
+678 EKVGDKEARKAY

-714 FILSR
+714 FVLSR

-727 DVSTEIKYNKK
+727 DVSAEIKYNKK

-752 NSRIMED
+752 SSRIMED

-838 KNKSRSNS
+838 KNKSRNDS

-865 IGQSESERI
+865 IGQSESKRI
-874 GNTEKGDG
+874 GNTEKDDG

-891 IGKENLTIDGEERK
+891 IGNENLTVDGEERK

-918 IKVLELGGFPMP
+918 MKVLELGGFPMP

-1018 RVLEDNAGEFATISQ
+1018 RVLEDNAVEFATISQ

-1083 ILEIT
+1083 VLEIT

-1225 RAPVKGDGGFVGL
+1225 RAPIKGDGGFVGL

-1245 KLSKEFKSVAEI
+1245 KLAKEFKSVAEI
-1257 RKNADSLKTF
+1257 RKNADSLKGF
-1267 NQEIQNNFID
+1267 NEKVQDNFVE

-1283 SEIERLFVPQADN
+1283 SEIGRLFVPQAGD
-1296 SIKSWTML
+1296 SVSGWDMR
-1304 DGAST
+1304 DRAET
-1309 LIGEIADNG
+1309 LIGEIADKG
-1318 FTTEKQIADYMAREY
+1318 LTTERQISDFMAREY
-1333 KNTSYKY
+1333 SNSSYRY
-1340 SKEVGDKILALF
+1340 TKEIGNKILTLF
-1352 EYVRQMTDTDYFESK
+1352 DYVRQMVDTDYFESK

-1409 RSDIINKLDDIRFSL
+1409 RSDIINKLDNIRFSL
-1424 KEDSSSAYEYEQTIK
+1424 KEDS
-1439 FSLVEDKKTLDFLNN
+1439 
-1454 QKHIT
+1454 
-1459 VYRAMQVIDGKL
+1459 DG
-1471 YPPMAAKIKGDSGKT
+1471 
-1486 SLVEATQLGKWYQAD
+1486 
-1501 EHPELVV
+1501 
-1508 NGKFTLNKGNGSS
+1508 
-1521 ITAAYNPYWHTSK
+1521 
-1534 SPLNDQFSSAYKRNN
+1534 R
-1549 LVTVECEV
+1549 
-1557 PESELTSG
+1557 
-1565 YKAEGAK
+1565 
-1572 DSVGEM
+1572 
-1578 SWHSGQVSSKLSGKK
+1578 KLS
-1593 TRKVILSRW
+1593 
-1602 VKVNRIVSDS
+1602 
-1612 EVASKIAK
+1612 
-1620 LLEGEDVSI
+1620 EG
-1629 PDNTVTPSLR
+1629 
-1639 SELEKLGVKITE
+1639 
-1651 SGKVEDIRYSLK
+1651 
-1663 EDSDGR
+1663 
-1669 VLSESQKEY
+1669 QKEY

-1784 KLVDN
+1784 KHVDN

-1800 DLKKDDLSKKYHYEL
+1800 DLKEDDLSKKYRYEL
-1815 TDGQIKKLIADKT
+1815 SDGQIKKLIADKT

-1988 AYREAVAAMKKKT
+1988 AYREAVAAMKKQT

-2061 RNSVVNRLLD
+2061 RNSVINRLLD
-2071 RVQKVK
+2071 KVQKVK
-2077 DWKLGTFLNASQYKT
+2077 DWKSGTFLNASQYKA
-2092 DIFKKSIDKLANIKI
+2092 DIFKRSIDKLANIKF
-2107 RGDLNQSGTREIV
+2107 RGDLNQSGTRDIV

-2152 GGKLTTQELRN
+2152 EGKLSTQELRN

-2214 YFEKYLTTFGDPMTV
+2214 YFEKYLATFGDPITV

-2281 KKTVKYQGR
+2281 KMTVKYQGR

-2348 EIQTSI
+2348 EIQTSL

-2504 LISDIQGIPATKGD
+2504 LISDIQGIPSTKGD
-2518 GIKFMAF
+2518 GIKFTAF

-2622 ACQVQVQKNYGLKIG
+2622 ACQVQVQKDYGLKIG

-2886 KAVAR
+2886 KAIAR

-2906 ERVGDIGDSAVS
+2906 ERVGGIGDSAVS

-3036 ADLDKKG
+3036 ADLDKKE

-3061 ELSAAQKYMVMGYL
+3061 KLSAAQKYMVMGYL

>member
-18 RENRENRKLYYDYLE
+18 RENRENRKLYYDYLG
-33 KKAALEREQQIQ
+33 KKAALEREQQNQ

-152 LPSVVVSIAT
+152 FPSVVVSIAT

-400 SGQLSSWFNS
+400 SGQLSLWFNS
-410 VEESAEVSDGSQNE
+410 VGESAEVSDGSQNE

-431 SYSFNLRGQEQS
+431 SYSFNLRGQEQT

-678 ERFGDKEARKAY
+678 ERVGDKEARKAY

-752 NSRIMED
+752 SSRIMED
-759 NSGVMAK
+759 NSSVVAK
-766 GGEIARYNT
+766 GGEIVRYNT

-838 KNKSRSNS
+838 KNKSRSDS

-865 IGQSESERI
+865 IGKSESERI

-891 IGKENLTIDGEERK
+891 IGNENLTVDGEERK

-918 IKVLELGGFPMP
+918 MKVLELGGFPMP

-1018 RVLEDNAGEFATISQ
+1018 RVLEDNSGEFATISQ

-1051 KIQPVYKEITESLPK
+1051 KVQPVYKEITESLPK

-1083 ILEIT
+1083 VLEIT

-1123 SEVFEDFKDIDL
+1123 SAVFEDFKDIDL

-1145 INNGATTTKSEFDS
+1145 INNGATTTKNEFDS
-1159 SATNKAIREATP
+1159 SATNKAIREAIP
-1171 QKEYH
+1171 QKEYR

-1225 RAPVKGDGGFVGL
+1225 RAPIKGDGGFVGL

-1245 KLSKEFKSVAEI
+1245 KLSREFKSVAEI

-1283 SEIERLFVPQADN
+1283 NEIERLFVPQAGN
-1296 SIKSWTML
+1296 NIKSWTML

-1352 EYVRQMTDTDYFESK
+1352 DYVRQMTDTDYFESK

-1391 KALDEQ
+1391 KALDER
-1397 GIEHITYTEKNT
+1397 GIEHLTYTDDNT
-1409 RSDIINKLDDIRFSL
+1409 RSDIINKLDNIRFSL
-1424 KEDSSSAYEYEQTIK
+1424 KEDS
-1439 FSLVEDKKTLDFLNN
+1439 
-1454 QKHIT
+1454 
-1459 VYRAMQVIDGKL
+1459 DG
-1471 YPPMAAKIKGDSGKT
+1471 
-1486 SLVEATQLGKWYQAD
+1486 
-1501 EHPELVV
+1501 
-1508 NGKFTLNKGNGSS
+1508 
-1521 ITAAYNPYWHTSK
+1521 
-1534 SPLNDQFSSAYKRNN
+1534 R
-1549 LVTVECEV
+1549 
-1557 PESELTSG
+1557 
-1565 YKAEGAK
+1565 
-1572 DSVGEM
+1572 
-1578 SWHSGQVSSKLSGKK
+1578 KLS
-1593 TRKVILSRW
+1593 
-1602 VKVNRIVSDS
+1602 
-1612 EVASKIAK
+1612 
-1620 LLEGEDVSI
+1620 EGQ
-1629 PDNTVTPSLR
+1629 R
-1639 SELEKLGVKITE
+1639 
-1651 SGKVEDIRYSLK
+1651 
-1663 EDSDGR
+1663 
-1669 VLSESQKEY
+1669 EY
-1678 FKNSKVIDEDGNLM
+1678 FKNSKVVDEDGNLM

-1800 DLKKDDLSKKYHYEL
+1800 DLKEDDLSKKYHYEL
-1815 TDGQIKKLIADKT
+1815 SDGQIKKLIADKT

-1988 AYREAVAAMKKKT
+1988 AYREAVSAMKKKT

-2061 RNSVVNRLLD
+2061 RNSVINRLLD
-2071 RVQKVK
+2071 KVQKVK
-2077 DWKLGTFLNASQYKT
+2077 DWKSGTFLNASQYKT
-2092 DIFKKSIDKLANIKI
+2092 DIFKRSIDKLANIKF

-2152 GGKLTTQELRN
+2152 EGKLTTQELRN

-2251 ATKAQ
+2251 ATNAQ

-2272 NKKYFNEAE
+2272 NKKYFKEAE

-2299 VYMAMNDVDTIPS
+2299 VYMAMNDIDTIPS
-2312 FAKSGFVFNDGN
+2312 FAKSGFVFYDGN

-2332 AANEDVE
+2332 AANEDVK

-2348 EIQTSI
+2348 EIQTSL

-2404 ANIAKNVDTST
+2404 ANIAQNVDTST

-2458 YANLAPAIEEYNKLF
+2458 YANLAPVIEEYNKLF

-2491 RNLWAKGDEYFKK
+2491 RNLWARGDEYFKK

-2568 AGDVDTYC
+2568 ADDVDTYC

-2622 ACQVQVQKNYGLKIG
+2622 ACQVQVQKDYGLKIG

-2707 KILTDANEI
+2707 KILTDTNEI

-2751 RTLYNKDDEEDNVV
+2751 RTLYNKDDEDDNVV
-2765 ANMATDAIGNLFGG
+2765 ANMTTDAIGNLFGG

-2849 ARNVYNVA
+2849 ARNIYNVA
-2857 YGLTKRVSPSTAYK
+2857 YGLTKRVSPSVAYK
-2871 IDTAFYNKKYTSDLN
+2871 IDTAFYNKNYTSDLN
-2886 KAVAR
+2886 KAIAR

-2906 ERVGDIGDSAVS
+2906 ERVGDMGDSAVS

-2934 SVGEKITYNGEEIN
+2934 SVGKKITYNGEEIN

-2989 KYIYNVY
+2989 KFIYNVY

-3061 ELSAAQKYMVMGYL
+3061 KLSAAQKYMVMGYL

>member
-249 KNALEEGVEEV
+249 KNALEEGFEEV

-410 VEESAEVSDGSQNE
+410 VGESAEVSDGSQNE

-431 SYSFNLRGQEQS
+431 SYSFNLRGQEQT

-599 DKNYGFDRATI
+599 DKNYGFDREKI
-610 QEIHDKIANDQELT
+610 QEIHDKIANAQELT

-678 ERFGDKEARKAY
+678 ERVGDKETRKAY
-690 KQIHEAEKLYL
+690 KQIHKAEKLYL
-701 KAAAKAGDMKLVR
+701 KAAAKAGDMKLVK

-727 DVSTEIKYNKK
+727 DVSAEIKYNKK

-752 NSRIMED
+752 SSRIMED
-759 NSGVMAK
+759 NSSVMAK

-838 KNKSRSNS
+838 KNKSRNDS

-865 IGQSESERI
+865 IGQSESKRI
-874 GNTEKGDG
+874 GNTEKDDG

-891 IGKENLTIDGEERK
+891 IGNENLTVDGEERK

-918 IKVLELGGFPMP
+918 MKVLELGGFPMP

-1083 ILEIT
+1083 VLEIT

-1145 INNGATTTKSEFDS
+1145 INNGATTTNSEFDS

-1501 EHPELVV
+1501 ERPELVV

-1534 SPLNDQFSSAYKRNN
+1534 SPLNDQFTSAYKRDN

-1578 SWHSGQVSSKLSGKK
+1578 SWHSGQVSSKLSGEK

-1602 VKVNRIVSDS
+1602 VKVNRIVPDS

-1620 LLEGEDVSI
+1620 LLEGENVSI
-1629 PDNTVTPSLR
+1629 PDNTITPSLR
-1639 SELEKLGVKITE
+1639 RELEKLGVEIMR

-1663 EDSDGR
+1663 EDSNGKK
-1669 VLSESQKEY
+1669 LSEGQKEY

-1719 AESKEYSKGFSFGSN
+1719 AESKEYSKGFSFGLN

-2092 DIFKKSIDKLANIKI
+2092 DIFKRSIDKLANIKF

-2214 YFEKYLTTFGDPMTV
+2214 YFEKYLTAFGDPMTV

-2348 EIQTSI
+2348 EIQTSL

-2504 LISDIQGIPATKGD
+2504 LISDIQGIPSTKGD

-2622 ACQVQVQKNYGLKIG
+2622 ACQVQVQKDYGLKIG

-2696 IGELSALKAKK
+2696 IGELSALKSKK

-2829 EVAKNIKNMVYA
+2829 EVAKNIKNMVYS

-2886 KAVAR
+2886 KAIAR

-3061 ELSAAQKYMVMGYL
+3061 KLSAAQKYMVMGYL

>member
-205 GAASGLVEVG
+205 GTASGLVEVG

-249 KNALEEGVEEV
+249 KNALEEGFEEV

-410 VEESAEVSDGSQNE
+410 VGESAEVSDGSQNE

-431 SYSFNLRGQEQS
+431 SYSFNLRGQEQT

-457 KYMAAEQEKG
+457 KYMAAKQEKG

-599 DKNYGFDRATI
+599 DKNYGFDREKI
-610 QEIHDKIANDQELT
+610 QEIHDKIANAQELT

-678 ERFGDKEARKAY
+678 ERVGDKEARKAY

-701 KAAAKAGDMKLVR
+701 KAAAKAGDMKLVK

-727 DVSTEIKYNKK
+727 DVSAEIKYNKK

-752 NSRIMED
+752 SSRIMED
-759 NSGVMAK
+759 NSSVMAK

-838 KNKSRSNS
+838 KNKSRNDS

-865 IGQSESERI
+865 IGQSESKRI
-874 GNTEKGDG
+874 GNTEKDDG

-891 IGKENLTIDGEERK
+891 IGNENLTVDGEERK

-918 IKVLELGGFPMP
+918 MKVLELGGFPMP

-1083 ILEIT
+1083 VLEIT

-1225 RAPVKGDGGFVGL
+1225 RAPIKGDGGFVGL

-1245 KLSKEFKSVAEI
+1245 KLSREFKSVAEI

-1296 SIKSWTML
+1296 SIQSWTML

-1333 KNTSYKY
+1333 KNTSYRY

-1352 EYVRQMTDTDYFESK
+1352 DYVRQMTDTDYFESK

-1409 RSDIINKLDDIRFSL
+1409 RSDIINKLDNIRFSL
-1424 KEDSSSAYEYEQTIK
+1424 KEDS
-1439 FSLVEDKKTLDFLNN
+1439 
-1454 QKHIT
+1454 
-1459 VYRAMQVIDGKL
+1459 DG
-1471 YPPMAAKIKGDSGKT
+1471 
-1486 SLVEATQLGKWYQAD
+1486 
-1501 EHPELVV
+1501 
-1508 NGKFTLNKGNGSS
+1508 
-1521 ITAAYNPYWHTSK
+1521 
-1534 SPLNDQFSSAYKRNN
+1534 R
-1549 LVTVECEV
+1549 
-1557 PESELTSG
+1557 
-1565 YKAEGAK
+1565 
-1572 DSVGEM
+1572 
-1578 SWHSGQVSSKLSGKK
+1578 KLS
-1593 TRKVILSRW
+1593 
-1602 VKVNRIVSDS
+1602 
-1612 EVASKIAK
+1612 
-1620 LLEGEDVSI
+1620 EG
-1629 PDNTVTPSLR
+1629 
-1639 SELEKLGVKITE
+1639 
-1651 SGKVEDIRYSLK
+1651 
-1663 EDSDGR
+1663 
-1669 VLSESQKEY
+1669 QKEY

-1800 DLKKDDLSKKYHYEL
+1800 DLKEDDLSKKYRYEL
-1815 TDGQIKKLIADKT
+1815 SDGQIKKLIADKT

-1947 LWGKRKGEKGLT
+1947 LWGKRKGERGLT
-1959 ADQIKMELDERGFF
+1959 ADQVKMELGERGFF
-1973 IDSDNEADIFFRMDS
+1973 IDSDNEADIFFSMDS
-1988 AYREAVAAMKKKT
+1988 AYREAVSAMKKKS
-2001 KELLSSALSAE
+2001 KELLSSALSGE
-2012 ERKTLKNNIARE
+2012 ERETLKNKIARE
-2024 VLIAFD
+2024 VLLAFD
-2030 KNGKQST
+2030 KNGKPSK

-2051 WKEKYYDERT
+2051 WKRLYYDERT
-2061 RNSVVNRLLD
+2061 RNTVINRLLD
-2071 RVQKVK
+2071 KVQKIK
-2077 DWKLGTFLNASQYKT
+2077 EWKSGIFLNASQYNA
-2092 DIFKKSIDKLANIKI
+2092 DIFKKSIDKLANIKF
-2107 RGDLNQSGTREIV
+2107 RGDLNQSGTRDIIA
-2120 SGLKEWYS
+2120 GLKEWYS
-2128 KSNPLLEGVYDSEIA
+2128 QKNSILNDVYDSDIA
-2143 EMLDDIATS
+2143 EMLDDIAT
-2152 GGKLTTQELRN
+2152 GEGKLTTQELRN
-2163 LSNVVDYF
+2163 LSNVVDHF

-2191 PIAEKYVSVIKRNQS
+2191 PIAEKYVSVMKRNKS
-2206 VKVGWLKK
+2206 VTVGWLKK

-2229 ARYFDKYES
+2229 ARYFDKYEN

-2251 ATKAQ
+2251 ATNAQ

-2263 EPIEEFIKK
+2263 EPIEDFIKK
-2272 NKKYFNEAE
+2272 NKKYFKEAE
-2281 KKTVKYQGR
+2281 KKTVKYQGQ
-2290 DIPLLQAMY
+2290 DIPLLQAIY
-2299 VYMAMNDVDTIPS
+2299 IYMAMNDADTIPS
-2312 FAKSGFVFNDGN
+2312 FAKSGFVFNDGD
-2324 SDVRIDGF
+2324 SDIRIDGF
-2332 AANEDVE
+2332 AKNEDIEV
-2339 IAEMQIMAK
+2339 AEMQAMAK
-2348 EIQTSI
+2348 EIQSSL
-2354 EKQFSAAD
+2354 ESQFSAAD
-2362 KEYIEIARKIFN
+2362 KEYIGIARKIFN
-2374 EDCRKRFSET
+2374 EVCRQKYIDT
-2384 SIILKGYTNAKE
+2384 SNNLKGYANVKE

-2404 ANIAKNVDTST
+2404 ANIAKNIDTSNV
-2415 FEYEVN
+2415 EYEVKS
-2421 RASNASFTKDRVK
+2421 ASNPSFTKDRVK
-2434 GAKGELRVDGID
+2434 GAKGELRIDGID
-2446 TVLDRHIRAVAQ
+2446 TVVDRHIRAIAL
-2458 YANLAPAIEEYNKLF
+2458 YANLAPALEEYNRLF
-2473 SLNTGE
+2473 NLNTEE
-2479 DNNKPVSVSTES
+2479 DNNKPVSVATES
-2491 RNLWAKGDEYFKK
+2491 RNVWAQGDEYFKK
-2504 LISDIQGIPATKGD
+2504 LINDIKGIPAAKGD
-2518 GIKFMAF
+2518 GIKAMAF
-2525 IRGGYAKFQLG
+2525 IRSGYAKFQLG

-2548 FFAAGS
+2548 FFASGS
-2554 ILDYSSI
+2554 ILDYTSI

-2568 AGDVDTYC
+2568 TNDVDTYC
-2576 ELAKLRNNDNTV
+2576 ELAKLRNNDNTA
-2588 AMAQGVLDKIDKV
+2588 AMAQGVLEKVDKV

-2615 VITKLFG
+2615 VIEKLFG
-2622 ACQVQVQKNYGLKIG
+2622 ACQVQVQKDYGLKIG

-2696 IGELSALKAKK
+2696 IGELSALKSKK

-2716 ANIDKQIKQATK
+2716 ANINKQIEQATK

-2733 TASLITSAVFM
+2733 TTSLITSAVFM

-2751 RTLYNKDDEEDNVV
+2751 RTLYNKDDEDDNVV
-2765 ANMATDAIGNLFGG
+2765 ANMTTDAIGNLFGG

-2798 YAYSAINDMLDSAD
+2798 YAYSAINDMLDSAE

-2817 CGDIVSGEVTSQ
+2817 CGNIVSGEATSQ

-2857 YGLTKRVSPSTAYK
+2857 YGLTKRVSLSTAYK

-2886 KAVAR
+2886 KAIAS
-2891 GDDDMIATIVELMTD
+2891 GDDDMIATIVELMTN
-2906 ERVGDIGDSAVS
+2906 ERVGSIGDSAVS
-2918 KELNSLV
+2918 QELNSLV
-2925 TKGFDVIPR
+2925 TKGYDVIPR
-2934 SVGEKITYNGEEIN
+2934 SVGKEITYNGEEIS

-2955 QFKQV
+2955 QFKEV

-2977 ESASDEVKAKAI
+2977 KSATDDVKAKAI

-3061 ELSAAQKYMVMGYL
+3061 KLSAAQKYMVMGYL
-3075 GFSNLKG
+3075 GFSNLNG
-3082 EMQVK
+3082 ESQVK

-3107 GYEK
+3107 GYGK

>member
-18 RENRENRKLYYDYLE
+18 RENRENRKLYYDYLK

-45 RNAELQAEQEKAN
+45 RNIELQAEQEKAN

-99 GIFDGDFQE
+99 GIFDGNFQE

-136 TNGGIIENV
+136 TNGGTIENV

-170 VAQAASLATLGV
+170 VAQATSLATLGV

-205 GAASGLVEVG
+205 GTASGLVEVG

-249 KNALEEGVEEV
+249 KNALEEGFEEV

-380 RSKLIE
+380 RLKLIE

-410 VEESAEVSDGSQNE
+410 VGESAEVSDGSQNE

-431 SYSFNLRGQEQS
+431 SYSFNLRGQEQT
-443 IASDLDAISENLAN
+443 IASDLDTISENLAN

-599 DKNYGFDRATI
+599 DKNYGFDREKI
-610 QEIHDKIANDQELT
+610 QEIHDKIANAQELT

-652 IDRIVARD
+652 IDLIVARD

-678 ERFGDKEARKAY
+678 ERVGDKEARKAY

-701 KAAAKAGDMKLVR
+701 KAAAKAGDMKLVK

-727 DVSTEIKYNKK
+727 DVSAEIKYNKK

-752 NSRIMED
+752 SSRIMED
-759 NSGVMAK
+759 NSSVMAK
-766 GGEIARYNT
+766 GGEIARCNT

-838 KNKSRSNS
+838 KNKSRNDS

-852 SERRADSRNGELS
+852 SGRRADSGNGELS

-874 GNTEKGDG
+874 GNTGKGDG

-891 IGKENLTIDGEERK
+891 IGNENLTVDGEERK

-918 IKVLELGGFPMP
+918 MKVLELGGFPMP

-951 GRETIDPKA
+951 GRETIDPKV

-981 KVNEKVLS
+981 KVNDKVLS

-1033 VYDDTDIMQLY
+1033 IYNDTDIMQLY

-1225 RAPVKGDGGFVGL
+1225 RAPIKGDGGFVGL

-1245 KLSKEFKSVAEI
+1245 KLSREFKSVAEI

-1296 SIKSWTML
+1296 SIQSWTML

-1333 KNTSYKY
+1333 KNTSYRY

-1352 EYVRQMTDTDYFESK
+1352 DYVRQMTDTDYFESK

-1409 RSDIINKLDDIRFSL
+1409 RSDIINKLDNIRFSL
-1424 KEDSSSAYEYEQTIK
+1424 KEDS
-1439 FSLVEDKKTLDFLNN
+1439 
-1454 QKHIT
+1454 
-1459 VYRAMQVIDGKL
+1459 DG
-1471 YPPMAAKIKGDSGKT
+1471 
-1486 SLVEATQLGKWYQAD
+1486 
-1501 EHPELVV
+1501 
-1508 NGKFTLNKGNGSS
+1508 
-1521 ITAAYNPYWHTSK
+1521 
-1534 SPLNDQFSSAYKRNN
+1534 R
-1549 LVTVECEV
+1549 
-1557 PESELTSG
+1557 
-1565 YKAEGAK
+1565 
-1572 DSVGEM
+1572 
-1578 SWHSGQVSSKLSGKK
+1578 KLS
-1593 TRKVILSRW
+1593 
-1602 VKVNRIVSDS
+1602 
-1612 EVASKIAK
+1612 
-1620 LLEGEDVSI
+1620 EG
-1629 PDNTVTPSLR
+1629 
-1639 SELEKLGVKITE
+1639 
-1651 SGKVEDIRYSLK
+1651 
-1663 EDSDGR
+1663 
-1669 VLSESQKEY
+1669 QKEY

-1719 AESKEYSKGFSFGSN
+1719 AESKEYSKGFSFGSD

-1800 DLKKDDLSKKYHYEL
+1800 DLKEDDLSKKYRYEL
-1815 TDGQIKKLIADKT
+1815 SDGQIKKLIADKT

-1868 EMLWRGLNTAEPGK
+1868 EMLWRGLNTAEPGR

-1988 AYREAVAAMKKKT
+1988 AYREAVAAMKKQT

-2061 RNSVVNRLLD
+2061 RNSVINRLLD
-2071 RVQKVK
+2071 KVQKVK
-2077 DWKLGTFLNASQYKT
+2077 DWKSGTFLNASQYKA
-2092 DIFKKSIDKLANIKI
+2092 DIFKRSIDKLANIKF
-2107 RGDLNQSGTREIV
+2107 RGDLNQSGTRDIV

-2152 GGKLTTQELRN
+2152 EGKLSTQELRN

-2214 YFEKYLTTFGDPMTV
+2214 YFEKYLATFGDPITV

-2281 KKTVKYQGR
+2281 KMTVKYQGR

-2348 EIQTSI
+2348 EIQTSL

-2504 LISDIQGIPATKGD
+2504 LISDIQGIPSTKGD
-2518 GIKFMAF
+2518 GIKLMAF

-2622 ACQVQVQKNYGLKIG
+2622 ACQVQVQKDYGLKIG

-2696 IGELSALKAKK
+2696 IGELSALKSKK

-2886 KAVAR
+2886 KAIAR

-2906 ERVGDIGDSAVS
+2906 ERVSDIGDSAVS

-3061 ELSAAQKYMVMGYL
+3061 KLSAAQKYMVMGYL

>member
-1 MAYTLTPAERRA
+1 MATYRMTPYERRA
-13 RAQSL
+13 RAQKIIQA
-18 RENRENRKLYYDYLE
+18 RENRSLYNNYLKE
-33 KKAALEREQQIQ
+33 KESYEKQLEEERLKTVWTE
-45 RNAELQAEQEKAN
+45 RDKNS
-58 QSFLVR
+58 QSFFVR
-64 GLSTVGD
+64 GLHTVGD
-71 IVANVLTGAVKGLEG
+71 LVANVITGAVKGLEG
-86 IVDLGIGLVGGIG
+86 IADLGIGLVGGIG
-99 GIFDGDFQE
+99 GIFDGDFQK

-152 LPSVVVSIAT
+152 LPSVVVSVAT

-170 VAQAASLATLGV
+170 AAQAASLATLGV
-182 SAAGTSTEEAFQEG
+182 SAAGTSTEEAFKEG

-205 GAASGLVEVG
+205 GVASGLVEVG

-249 KNALEEGVEEV
+249 KNALEEGFEEI

-275 SEAFNDYGNLDY
+275 SEAFNEYGSLDY

-386 KFNLDKAFNTDGSM
+386 KFNLDKAFNPDGSM

-410 VEESAEVSDGSQNE
+410 VGESAEVSDGSQNE

-431 SYSFNLRGQEQS
+431 SYSFNLRGQEQT

-457 KYMAAEQEKG
+457 KYMVAEQEKG

-534 TMYIGED
+534 TMYVGED

-599 DKNYGFDRATI
+599 DKNYGFDKETI
-610 QEIHDKIANDQELT
+610 QEIHDKIANEQELT

-678 ERFGDKEARKAY
+678 ERVGDKEARKAY

-714 FILSR
+714 FVLSR

-727 DVSTEIKYNKK
+727 DVSAEIKYNKK

-752 NSRIMED
+752 SSRIMED

-806 KYINAIEAKI
+806 KHINAIEAKI

-824 IRSTSELNRVLEVL
+824 IRNTSELNRVLEVL

-874 GNTEKGDG
+874 GNTEKSDG

-891 IGKENLTIDGEERK
+891 DKEYLSAVNNADLKTAQRLVDEVAQKSGYTIKAYHGTLAENFTEFKKSFIGSRFSFDEKGFFFIDRK
-905 NLVALHNLSEEKL
+905 
-918 IKVLELGGFPMP
+918 
-930 SIAITRADLGHE
+930 SIAE
-942 QFGDITVIF
+942 
-951 GRETIDPKA
+951 
-960 DSRNKVYSRD
+960 
-970 GYTPTVPKIDY
+970 DY
-981 KVNEKVLS
+981 
-989 KISKK
+989 
-994 YYELSKKFGYDTT
+994 
-1007 RPLYKYVNDME
+1007 
-1018 RVLEDNAGEFATISQ
+1018 
-1033 VYDDTDIMQLY
+1033 
-1044 LLDSGKE
+1044 
-1051 KIQPVYKEITESLPK
+1051 
-1066 ERVEYLNSLI
+1066 
-1076 NHLGKEA
+1076 
-1083 ILEIT
+1083 
-1088 PKDGESL
+1088 
-1095 FTHRHNYA
+1095 
-1103 EKYRD
+1103 
-1108 KIAEFLVDGKIYKNT
+1108 
-1123 SEVFEDFKDIDL
+1123 
-1135 LRLVISARNF
+1135 AR
-1145 INNGATTTKSEFDS
+1145 SEFDS
-1159 SATNKAIREATP
+1159 SKKGHVLETYLKVEKP
-1171 QKEYH
+1171 LL
-1176 AWVDSLFEGIQEK
+1176 VDSQYAFKEGLGKLF
-1189 TGIRNDKDIFTPS
+1189 RDNDAIDVWDNYSDFLLE
-1202 GNRRSFEATH
+1202 EA
-1212 DSYTLDN
+1212 D
-1219 IIKAMK
+1219 KK
-1225 RAPVKGDGGFVGL
+1225 RADGIIIDDG
-1238 NVNALAA
+1238 
-1245 KLSKEFKSVAEI
+1245 LSKMIVVF
-1257 RKNADSLKTF
+1257 DS
-1267 NQEIQNNFID
+1267 NQ
-1277 TAREMI
+1277 
-1283 SEIERLFVPQADN
+1283 
-1296 SIKSWTML
+1296 IKS
-1304 DGAST
+1304 S
-1309 LIGEIADNG
+1309 E
-1318 FTTEKQIADYMAREY
+1318 
-1333 KNTSYKY
+1333 
-1340 SKEVGDKILALF
+1340 
-1352 EYVRQMTDTDYFESK
+1352 
-1367 PRRAVEFKEIRD
+1367 AV
-1379 VLIPENASEKLI
+1379 
-1391 KALDEQ
+1391 
-1397 GIEHITYTEKNT
+1397 TY
-1409 RSDIINKLDDIRFSL
+1409 D
-1424 KEDSSSAYEYEQTIK
+1424 
-1439 FSLVEDKKTLDFLNN
+1439 
-1454 QKHIT
+1454 
-1459 VYRAMQVIDGKL
+1459 
-1471 YPPMAAKIKGDSGKT
+1471 
-1486 SLVEATQLGKWYQAD
+1486 
-1501 EHPELVV
+1501 
-1508 NGKFTLNKGNGSS
+1508 NKGNV
-1521 ITAAYNPYWHTSK
+1521 I
-1534 SPLNDQFSSAYKRNN
+1534 PLSERFNN
-1549 LVTVECEV
+1549 
-1557 PESELTSG
+1557 
-1565 YKAEGAK
+1565 
-1572 DSVGEM
+1572 
-1578 SWHSGQVSSKLSGKK
+1578 QQ
-1593 TRKVILSRW
+1593 
-1602 VKVNRIVSDS
+1602 N
-1612 EVASKIAK
+1612 
-1620 LLEGEDVSI
+1620 
-1629 PDNTVTPSLR
+1629 
-1639 SELEKLGVKITE
+1639 
-1651 SGKVEDIRYSLK
+1651 DIRYSLK
-1663 EDSDGR
+1663 EDSEGKR
-1669 VLSESQKEY
+1669 LSEGQREF
-1678 FKNSKVIDEDGNLM
+1678 FKDSKVVDEQGRLL
-1692 VVYHGTPKP
+1692 VVYHGTKSD
-1701 NFSVFK
+1701 FTVFDRAK
-1707 LGDGALGNGIYF
+1707 GGESNSIADVGFWFVADEQGALNWADNSWWGDFEKGKAMPVYLKMDNPKIYESTNNNTDSLIEKARELHRERAKIANKYLYDVDRVNGITGVSEWDAF
-1719 AESKEYSKGFSFGSN
+1719 RMLIDNPQSAEY
-1734 PYEVYL
+1734 YL
-1740 NITNPYEVNYP
+1740 NKISEDKRQKVLVASDEYKKIETQEGTIRKQISELHYTSDGYEKFKADLY
-1751 ISDSITEKLIA
+1751 KIA
-1762 KGYDGIHHK
+1762 GQTSEDANIGGVGMALKNAAETKAKFVESLKKQGYDGLIIHTNFDSNVFGENNT
-1771 QNGFWVAFSPEQI
+1771 QYMVFDSNQI
-1784 KLVDN
+1784 KNVDN
-1789 LTPTKNEDIRF
+1789 LNPTANEDIRF
-1800 DLKKDDLSKKYHYEL
+1800 DLKESDPSKKYFYEL
-1815 TDGQIKKLIADKT
+1815 TDGQIKKLLADKT
-1828 MRKVYSKVESEKII
+1828 KKKVYSKVESEKVI
-1842 NTILSESL
+1842 NTIISESL
-1850 GVGEKYGSL
+1850 GVDEKFGSL
-1859 TGRAKSEVI
+1859 KGKAKSEAI
-1868 EMLWRGLNTAEPGK
+1868 EMLWRGLNTADPGK
-1882 QMKVALDVA
+1882 QMHVALEVA
-1891 EYIIQNSVLENLY
+1891 DYIIKNSVLENIY
-1904 EDSENS
+1904 EESENS
-1910 IYIDTIN
+1910 VYVDTIST
-1917 ALKPYLHS
+1917 LRQYFHS
-1925 LDLSALKG
+1925 IDISALKDD
-1933 EIKYK
+1933 IKQRYDK
-1938 FDNDNSAYL
+1938 DNSPYAR
-1947 LWGKRKGEKGLT
+1947 WSVGQNGKGLT
-1959 ADQIKMELDERGFF
+1959 ADQVKAELAERGFY
-1973 IDSDNEADIFFRMDS
+1973 IDTDNEAEIFFRIDS
-1988 AYREAVAAMKKKT
+1988 AYTEAKNALEKQTKK
-2001 KELLSSALSAE
+2001 LLSAALSSD
-2012 ERKTLKNNIARE
+2012 ERNTLKNNIARE
-2024 VLIAFD
+2024 VLLAFD
-2030 KNGKQST
+2030 ENGKQSK
-2037 FSKILEQYHKEALT
+2037 FSKILEQYHKEAFT
-2051 WKEKYYDERT
+2051 WKEKYYDERK
-2061 RNSVVNRLLD
+2061 RNTVINRLLD
-2071 RVQKVK
+2071 KVQKIK
-2077 DWKLGTFLNASQYKT
+2077 DWKKGTFINASQYKA
-2092 DIFKKSIDKLANIKI
+2092 DIFKKSIDKLANIKF

-2152 GGKLTTQELRN
+2152 EGKLSTQELRN

-2312 FAKSGFVFNDGN
+2312 FAKSGFVFNDEN

-2348 EIQTSI
+2348 EIQTSL

-2434 GAKGELRVDGID
+2434 GAKGELRV
-2446 TVLDRHIRAVAQ
+2446 VQ

-2622 ACQVQVQKNYGLKIG
+2622 ACQVQVQKDYGLKIG

-2788 RLVEG
+2788 RLVEE

-2857 YGLTKRVSPSTAYK
+2857 YGLTKRVSPSAAYK
-2871 IDTAFYNKKYTSDLN
+2871 IDTAFYNKNYTSDLN
-2886 KAVAR
+2886 KAIAR

-2934 SVGEKITYNGEEIN
+2934 SVGKKITYNGEEIN
-2948 LTSGQRK
+2948 LTNNQRK
-2955 QFKQV
+2955 RFKEV

-2970 LVKLSQY
+2970 LVKLNQY
-2977 ESASDEVKAKAI
+2977 DSASEEVKAKAI
-2989 KYIYNVY
+2989 KYIYSVY
-2996 YNLALQDLLGED
+2996 YNLALQDLLGVD

-3036 ADLDKKG
+3036 ADLDNKG
-3043 NAISGTRK
+3043 KAISGTRK
-3051 RKIQA
+3051 RKIQS

-3061 ELSAAQKYMVMGYL
+3061 RLSAAQKYMIMGYL
-3075 GFSNLKG
+3075 GFRNLKG
-3082 EMQVK
+3082 ETQVK

-3100 EKLLKYS
+3100 TKLLKYS
-3107 GYEK
+3107 GYGE

>member
-99 GIFDGDFQE
+99 GIFDGNFQE

-249 KNALEEGVEEV
+249 KNALEEGFEEV

-410 VEESAEVSDGSQNE
+410 VGESAEVSDGSQNE

-431 SYSFNLRGQEQS
+431 SYSFNLRGQEQT

-480 KVKVFDGE
+480 KVNVFDGE

-584 GGKVELWKKGQESVF
+584 GGNVELWKKGQESVF
-599 DKNYGFDRATI
+599 DKNYGFDREKI
-610 QEIHDKIANDQELT
+610 QEIHDKIANAQELT

-678 ERFGDKEARKAY
+678 ERVGDKGARKAY

-701 KAAAKAGDMKLVR
+701 KAAAKAGDMKLVK

-727 DVSTEIKYNKK
+727 DVSAEIKYNKK

-752 NSRIMED
+752 SSRIMED
-759 NSGVMAK
+759 NSSVMAK

-838 KNKSRSNS
+838 KNKSRNDS

-852 SERRADSRNGELS
+852 SGRRADSGNGELS

-874 GNTEKGDG
+874 GNTGKGDG

-891 IGKENLTIDGEERK
+891 IGNENLTVDGEERK

-918 IKVLELGGFPMP
+918 MKVLELGGFPMP

-981 KVNEKVLS
+981 KVNDKVLS

-1018 RVLEDNAGEFATISQ
+1018 RVLEDNAGESATISQ
-1033 VYDDTDIMQLY
+1033 IYNDTDIMQLY
-1044 LLDSGKE
+1044 LLDSGNE

-1083 ILEIT
+1083 VLEIT

-1123 SEVFEDFKDIDL
+1123 SEVFEDFKDTDL

-1225 RAPVKGDGGFVGL
+1225 RAPIKGDGGFVGL

-1245 KLSKEFKSVAEI
+1245 KLSREFKSVAEI

-1296 SIKSWTML
+1296 SIQSWTML

-1333 KNTSYKY
+1333 KNTSYRY

-1352 EYVRQMTDTDYFESK
+1352 DYVRQMTDTDYFESK

-1409 RSDIINKLDDIRFSL
+1409 RSDIINKLDNIRFSL
-1424 KEDSSSAYEYEQTIK
+1424 KEDS
-1439 FSLVEDKKTLDFLNN
+1439 
-1454 QKHIT
+1454 
-1459 VYRAMQVIDGKL
+1459 DG
-1471 YPPMAAKIKGDSGKT
+1471 
-1486 SLVEATQLGKWYQAD
+1486 
-1501 EHPELVV
+1501 
-1508 NGKFTLNKGNGSS
+1508 
-1521 ITAAYNPYWHTSK
+1521 
-1534 SPLNDQFSSAYKRNN
+1534 R
-1549 LVTVECEV
+1549 
-1557 PESELTSG
+1557 
-1565 YKAEGAK
+1565 
-1572 DSVGEM
+1572 
-1578 SWHSGQVSSKLSGKK
+1578 KLS
-1593 TRKVILSRW
+1593 
-1602 VKVNRIVSDS
+1602 
-1612 EVASKIAK
+1612 
-1620 LLEGEDVSI
+1620 EG
-1629 PDNTVTPSLR
+1629 
-1639 SELEKLGVKITE
+1639 
-1651 SGKVEDIRYSLK
+1651 
-1663 EDSDGR
+1663 
-1669 VLSESQKEY
+1669 QKEY

-1800 DLKKDDLSKKYHYEL
+1800 DLKEDDLSKKYRYEL
-1815 TDGQIKKLIADKT
+1815 SDGQIKKLIADKT

-1988 AYREAVAAMKKKT
+1988 AYREAVAAMKKQT

-2061 RNSVVNRLLD
+2061 RNSVINRLLD
-2071 RVQKVK
+2071 KVQKVK
-2077 DWKLGTFLNASQYKT
+2077 DWKSGTFLNASQYKA
-2092 DIFKKSIDKLANIKI
+2092 DIFKRSIDKLANIKF
-2107 RGDLNQSGTREIV
+2107 RGDLNQSGTRDVV

-2152 GGKLTTQELRN
+2152 EGKLSTQELRN

-2214 YFEKYLTTFGDPMTV
+2214 YFEKYLATFGDPITV

-2348 EIQTSI
+2348 EIQTSL

-2817 CGDIVSGEVTSQ
+2817 CGDIVSGEVASQ

-2886 KAVAR
+2886 KAIAR

-3061 ELSAAQKYMVMGYL
+3061 KLSAAQKYMVMGYL

>member
-18 RENRENRKLYYDYLE
+18 RENRENRKLYYNYLNQ
-33 KKAALEREQQIQ
+33 KAALEREQQNQKID
-45 RNAELQAEQEKAN
+45 ALQAEQEKAN

-170 VAQAASLATLGV
+170 VAQAASLGTLGV
-182 SAAGTSTEEAFQEG
+182 SAAGTSTEEAFREG
-196 ADYWAGLGY
+196 ADYWTGLGY
-205 GAASGLVEVG
+205 GAASGLVEIG

-234 GVTRSV
+234 GITKSV
-240 ADTGIKRIA
+240 ADIGVPRIV
-249 KNALEEGVEEV
+249 KNALEEGVEEI

-275 SEAFNDYGNLDY
+275 SDALKEYGTGEY
-287 WKGVG
+287 WKEVG

-331 SEIATLKEKANN
+331 SEISSLKEKANN

-386 KFNLDKAFNTDGSM
+386 KFNLDKAFNADGSM

-410 VEESAEVSDGSQNE
+410 VGESAEVSDGSQNE

-443 IASDLDAISENLAN
+443 IISDLDAISENRVNA
-457 KYMAAEQEKG
+457 YMQKQQENG
-467 NNITIEQAREQVG
+467 NNISIEQAREAVG
-480 KVKVFDGE
+480 KFKVFDGE
-488 MSDNAK
+488 MSDTAREN
-494 QSRNKFNKALNYLNK
+494 RNKFNKALNYLNK

-599 DKNYGFDRATI
+599 DKNYGFDREKI
-610 QEIHDKIANDQELT
+610 QEIHDKIANEQELT

-630 FKDFMSEVGAHE
+630 FKDFMSEIGAHE
-642 TQYLLGNEEF
+642 TQYLLGNEDF
-652 IDRIVARD
+652 IDHIVARD
-660 SSFAKK
+660 ASFAKK
-666 FLQKIE
+666 FFQKIE

-678 ERFGDKEARKAY
+678 ERVGDKEAREAY

-727 DVSTEIKYNKK
+727 DVSAEIKYNKK

-752 NSRIMED
+752 SSRIMED
-759 NSGVMAK
+759 NSSVMAK

-838 KNKSRSNS
+838 KNKSRNDS

-852 SERRADSRNGELS
+852 SGRRADSGNGELS

-891 IGKENLTIDGEERK
+891 DNEYLSAVKNGDLKTAQRFVDEAARKSGYTIKAYHGTLAENFTEFKKSFIGSRFSFDEKGFFFTDRK
-905 NLVALHNLSEEKL
+905 
-918 IKVLELGGFPMP
+918 
-930 SIAITRADLGHE
+930 SIAE
-942 QFGDITVIF
+942 
-951 GRETIDPKA
+951 
-960 DSRNKVYSRD
+960 
-970 GYTPTVPKIDY
+970 DY
-981 KVNEKVLS
+981 
-989 KISKK
+989 
-994 YYELSKKFGYDTT
+994 
-1007 RPLYKYVNDME
+1007 
-1018 RVLEDNAGEFATISQ
+1018 
-1033 VYDDTDIMQLY
+1033 
-1044 LLDSGKE
+1044 
-1051 KIQPVYKEITESLPK
+1051 
-1066 ERVEYLNSLI
+1066 
-1076 NHLGKEA
+1076 
-1083 ILEIT
+1083 
-1088 PKDGESL
+1088 
-1095 FTHRHNYA
+1095 
-1103 EKYRD
+1103 
-1108 KIAEFLVDGKIYKNT
+1108 
-1123 SEVFEDFKDIDL
+1123 
-1135 LRLVISARNF
+1135 AR
-1145 INNGATTTKSEFDS
+1145 SEFDS
-1159 SATNKAIREATP
+1159 SKKGHVLETYLKVEKP
-1171 QKEYH
+1171 LL
-1176 AWVDSLFEGIQEK
+1176 VDSQYAFKEGLGKIF
-1189 TGIRNDKDIFTPS
+1189 RDNDAIDVWDNYSDFLLE
-1202 GNRRSFEATH
+1202 EA
-1212 DSYTLDN
+1212 D
-1219 IIKAMK
+1219 KK
-1225 RAPVKGDGGFVGL
+1225 RADGIIIDDG
-1238 NVNALAA
+1238 
-1245 KLSKEFKSVAEI
+1245 LSKMIVVF
-1257 RKNADSLKTF
+1257 DS
-1267 NQEIQNNFID
+1267 NQ
-1277 TAREMI
+1277 
-1283 SEIERLFVPQADN
+1283 
-1296 SIKSWTML
+1296 IKSSEAVTY
-1304 DGAST
+1304 
-1309 LIGEIADNG
+1309 DNNG
-1318 FTTEKQIADYMAREY
+1318 
-1333 KNTSYKY
+1333 N
-1340 SKEVGDKILALF
+1340 V
-1352 EYVRQMTDTDYFESK
+1352 
-1367 PRRAVEFKEIRD
+1367 
-1379 VLIPENASEKLI
+1379 IPLSE
-1391 KALDEQ
+1391 
-1397 GIEHITYTEKNT
+1397 
-1409 RSDIINKLDDIRFSL
+1409 RF
-1424 KEDSSSAYEYEQTIK
+1424 
-1439 FSLVEDKKTLDFLNN
+1439 NN
-1454 QKHIT
+1454 Q
-1459 VYRAMQVIDGKL
+1459 Q
-1471 YPPMAAKIKGDSGKT
+1471 
-1486 SLVEATQLGKWYQAD
+1486 
-1501 EHPELVV
+1501 
-1508 NGKFTLNKGNGSS
+1508 N
-1521 ITAAYNPYWHTSK
+1521 
-1534 SPLNDQFSSAYKRNN
+1534 
-1549 LVTVECEV
+1549 
-1557 PESELTSG
+1557 
-1565 YKAEGAK
+1565 
-1572 DSVGEM
+1572 
-1578 SWHSGQVSSKLSGKK
+1578 
-1593 TRKVILSRW
+1593 
-1602 VKVNRIVSDS
+1602 
-1612 EVASKIAK
+1612 
-1620 LLEGEDVSI
+1620 
-1629 PDNTVTPSLR
+1629 
-1639 SELEKLGVKITE
+1639 
-1651 SGKVEDIRYSLK
+1651 DIRYSLK
-1663 EDSDGR
+1663 ENSEGKQ
-1669 VLSESQKEY
+1669 LSEGQRAF
-1678 FKNSKVIDEDGNLM
+1678 FKDSKVVDEQGRLL
-1692 VVYHGTPKP
+1692 VVYHGTKDG
-1701 NFSVFK
+1701 NFYTFEYDKNRQTGTDYGKAFYFTTNLKNAKGYAKDNHKDLRINEYNAKRESLTKQILAETNLEKRAELEKQFHNVK
-1707 LGDGALGNGIYF
+1707 VDGKSLLEILYDVDYDTGG
-1719 AESKEYSKGFSFGSN
+1719 EVRR
-1734 PYEVYL
+1734 VYL
-1740 NITNPYEVNYP
+1740 NLVNP
-1751 ISDSITEKLIA
+1751 LIA
-1762 KGYDGIHHK
+1762 DGQKKYHYEIYPELFKQARENGNDGIIVK
-1771 QNGFWVAFSPEQI
+1771 NVDDSSKYGVGLSDVYIAFSPEQI

-1789 LTPTKNEDIRF
+1789 IAPTSNNDIRYSLKEDTDGRKLSEGQKIYFKNTKVVDDNGKLLVVYHGSKAIFTVFDTGKIGLNGSQEGQGIYFTDNKDFAEGYSDGKGQLLEGYLNIQKPLSDSEVTLTRKEVEQIIRKVDTSGDDLLANYSVDSRYYGTDKHKLWYESALNDALDSIMEYCGTDSEIMAELANARAGSAQVLKVLFDEFGYDGYIVKGKYKGTNVYVAFDSSQFKNATNTTPTTNKDIRF
-1800 DLKKDDLSKKYHYEL
+1800 ELKDNSSKKYFYEL
-1815 TDGQIKKLIADKT
+1815 SDGQIKKLIADKT
-1828 MRKVYSKVESEKII
+1828 MKKVYSKVESEKVI

-1850 GVGEKYGSL
+1850 GVGERYGSL
-1859 TGRAKSEVI
+1859 TGKTKSEVI
-1868 EMLWRGLNTAEPGK
+1868 EMLWRGLNTAAAGK
-1882 QMKVALDVA
+1882 QMHVALDIA

-1904 EDSENS
+1904 EESENS
-1910 IYIDTIN
+1910 VYVDTID

-1925 LDLSALKG
+1925 LDLSALKS
-1933 EIKYK
+1933 EIKYR
-1938 FDNDNSAYL
+1938 FDNNNSAYL
-1947 LWGKRKGEKGLT
+1947 LWGKRKGERGLT
-1959 ADQIKMELDERGFF
+1959 ADQVKMELGERGFF
-1973 IDSDNEADIFFRMDS
+1973 INSDNEADIFFSMDN
-1988 AYREAVAAMKKKT
+1988 AYHEAVSAMKKKS
-2001 KELLSSALSAE
+2001 KELLSSALSGE
-2012 ERKTLKNNIARE
+2012 ERKTLKNKIARE
-2024 VLIAFD
+2024 VLLAFD
-2030 KNGKQST
+2030 KNGKPSK

-2051 WKEKYYDERT
+2051 WKGLYYDERT
-2061 RNSVVNRLLD
+2061 RNTVINRLLD
-2071 RVQKVK
+2071 KVQKIK
-2077 DWKLGTFLNASQYKT
+2077 EWKSGIFLNASQYNA
-2092 DIFKKSIDKLANIKI
+2092 DIFKKSIDKLANIKF
-2107 RGDLNQSGTREIV
+2107 RGDLNQSGTRDIIA
-2120 SGLKEWYS
+2120 GLKEWYS
-2128 KSNPLLEGVYDSEIA
+2128 QKNSILNDVYDSDIA
-2143 EMLDDIATS
+2143 EMLDDIAT
-2152 GGKLTTQELRN
+2152 GEGKLTTQELRN
-2163 LSNVVDYF
+2163 LSNVVDHF

-2191 PIAEKYVSVIKRNQS
+2191 PIAEKYVSVMKRNKS
-2206 VKVGWLKK
+2206 VTVGWLKK

-2229 ARYFDKYES
+2229 ARYFDKYEN

-2251 ATKAQ
+2251 ATNAQ

-2263 EPIEEFIKK
+2263 EPIEDFIKK
-2272 NKKYFNEAE
+2272 NKKYFKEAE
-2281 KKTVKYQGR
+2281 KKTVKYQGQ
-2290 DIPLLQAMY
+2290 DIPLLQAIY
-2299 VYMAMNDVDTIPS
+2299 IYMAMNDADTIPS
-2312 FAKSGFVFNDGN
+2312 FAKSGFVFNDGD
-2324 SDVRIDGF
+2324 SDIRIDGF
-2332 AANEDVE
+2332 AKNEDIEV
-2339 IAEMQIMAK
+2339 AEMQAMAK
-2348 EIQTSI
+2348 EIQSSL
-2354 EKQFSAAD
+2354 ESQFSAAD
-2362 KEYIEIARKIFN
+2362 KEYIGIARKIFN
-2374 EDCRKRFSET
+2374 EVCRQKYIDT
-2384 SIILKGYTNAKE
+2384 SNNLKGYANVKE

-2404 ANIAKNVDTST
+2404 ANIAKNIDTSNV
-2415 FEYEVN
+2415 EYEVKS
-2421 RASNASFTKDRVK
+2421 ASNPSFTKDRVK
-2434 GAKGELRVDGID
+2434 GAKGELRIDGID
-2446 TVLDRHIRAVAQ
+2446 TVVDRHIRAIAL
-2458 YANLAPAIEEYNKLF
+2458 YANLAPALEEYNRLF
-2473 SLNTGE
+2473 NLNTEE
-2479 DNNKPVSVSTES
+2479 DNNKPVSVATES
-2491 RNLWAKGDEYFKK
+2491 RNVWAQGDEYFKK
-2504 LISDIQGIPATKGD
+2504 LINDIKGIPAAKGD
-2518 GIKFMAF
+2518 GIKAMAF
-2525 IRGGYAKFQLG
+2525 IRSGYAKFQLG

-2548 FFAAGS
+2548 FFASGS
-2554 ILDYSSI
+2554 ILDYTSI

-2568 AGDVDTYC
+2568 TNDVDTYC
-2576 ELAKLRNNDNTV
+2576 ELAKLRNNDNTA
-2588 AMAQGVLDKIDKV
+2588 AMAQGVLEKVDKV

-2615 VITKLFG
+2615 VIEKLFG
-2622 ACQVQVQKNYGLKIG
+2622 ACQVQVQKDYGLKIG

-2707 KILTDANEI
+2707 KVLTDANEI
-2716 ANIDKQIKQATK
+2716 ANINKQIEQATK

-2733 TASLITSAVFM
+2733 TTSLITSAVFM

-2751 RTLYNKDDEEDNVV
+2751 RTLYNKDDEDDNVV
-2765 ANMATDAIGNLFGG
+2765 ANMTTDAIGNLFGG

-2798 YAYSAINDMLDSAD
+2798 YAYSAINDMLDSAE

-2817 CGDIVSGEVTSQ
+2817 CGNIVSGEATSQ

-2849 ARNVYNVA
+2849 ARNVYNIA
-2857 YGLTKRVSPSTAYK
+2857 YGLTKRVSPPTAYR
-2871 IDTAFYNKKYTSDLN
+2871 IDTAFYNKKYSADLN
-2886 KAVAR
+2886 KAIAS
-2891 GDDDMIATIVELMTD
+2891 GDDDMIATIVELMTN
-2906 ERVGDIGDSAVS
+2906 ERVGSIGDSAVS
-2918 KELNSLV
+2918 QELNSLV
-2925 TKGFDVIPR
+2925 TKGYDVIPR
-2934 SVGEKITYNGEEIN
+2934 SVGKEITYNGEEIS

-2955 QFKQV
+2955 QFKEV

-2977 ESASDEVKAKAI
+2977 KSATDDVKAKAI

-3056 YVNSL
+3056 YVKSL
-3061 ELSAAQKYMVMGYL
+3061 KLSAAQKYMVMGYL
-3075 GFSNLKG
+3075 GFSNLNG
-3082 EMQVK
+3082 ESQVK

-3107 GYEK
+3107 GYGK

>member
-1 MAYTLTPAERRA
+1 MATYRMTPYERRA
-13 RAQSL
+13 RAQKIIQA
-18 RENRENRKLYYDYLE
+18 RENRSLYNNYLKEKESYEKQLEEERLKTVWTENE
-33 KKAALEREQQIQ
+33 K
-45 RNAELQAEQEKAN
+45 NS
-58 QSFLVR
+58 QSFFVR
-64 GLSTVGD
+64 GANTVGD
-71 IVANVLTGAVKGLEG
+71 LVANVITGAVKGLEG
-86 IVDLGIGLVGGIG
+86 IADLGIGLVGGIG

-152 LPSVVVSIAT
+152 LPSVVVSVAT

-170 VAQAASLATLGV
+170 AAQVASLATLGV

-215 TEKMFGGATKALT
+215 TEKLFGGATKALT

-249 KNALEEGVEEV
+249 KNALEEGFEEV

-386 KFNLDKAFNTDGSM
+386 KFNLDKAFNADGSM

-410 VEESAEVSDGSQNE
+410 AGESVEVSDGSQNE

-431 SYSFNLRGQEQS
+431 SYSFNLRGQEQT
-443 IASDLDAISENLAN
+443 IASDLDAISENIAN
-457 KYMAAEQEKG
+457 KYMVAEREKG
-467 NNITIEQAREQVG
+467 NNITIEQAREKVG

-494 QSRNKFNKALNYLNK
+494 ESRSKFNKGLNYLNK
-509 ESGANL
+509 ISGGNV
-515 SFVVTESN
+515 SFVITEAN
-523 DAFNGLVIDDR
+523 KTFNGLLLDGR
-534 TMYIGED
+534 TIYIGED

-546 TWAETLVHE
+546 TWAGTLVHE
-555 YTHLSEGSEEYAKLV
+555 YTHLAEDSEEYAKMV
-570 DFLSSDNVLVDDGN
+570 DFLKSDDILVEVEIDGEVKRIPLWQKAQAAVL
-584 GGKVELWKKGQESVF
+584 GK
-599 DKNYGFDRATI
+599 DYGFD
-610 QEIHDKIANDQELT
+610 ENKIKVISEKVNAQMGLT
-624 ADEQKY
+624 PEEVKLY
-630 FKDFMSEVGAHE
+630 REFMTEVAAHE
-642 TQYLLGNEEF
+642 TQYLLGTEAF
-652 IDRIVARD
+652 IDKIVASDRSLARKLVD
-660 SSFAKK
+660 
-666 FLQKIE
+666 KIL
-672 NLRKAF
+672 NLKEAF
-678 ERFGDKEARKAY
+678 SKVGDKATRGQLKMLR
-690 KQIHEAEKLYL
+690 QAEKLYL
-701 KAAAKAGDMKLVR
+701 DAARKAGDMRLVKY
-714 FILSR
+714 ILSR
-719 NPDLEKEI
+719 SPE
-727 DVSTEIKYNKK
+727 TEEEVDSDAQIAYNRKGLYK
-738 AKYLNISKQEYAII
+738 QIPKQEYAII
-752 NSRIMED
+752 SSRIMED
-759 NSGVMAK
+759 NSRFMARNQK
-766 GGEIARYNT
+766 LPRYGK
-775 ARSANYFYVYE
+775 ARSADYFYVYE
-786 NFSEGNFGVLKQI
+786 NFAPGNFGVLKQI
-799 ALTDDKI
+799 KITDANRE
-806 KYINAIEAKI
+806 YIASIEAKI
-816 GESNGESV
+816 GENNGEQT
-824 IRSTSELNRVLEVL
+824 IGSTSELNRLLKVL
-838 KNKSRSNS
+838 KTRTRYNYSD
-846 RNNAYD
+846 NAYD
-852 SERRADSRNGELS
+852 SERRADSKNGGVSFGE
-865 IGQSESERI
+865 SESERI

-882 NKRVKYSLK
+882 NKRGVRFALKDTVEQDVLAKYGKTYRWTEAGYILK
-891 IGKENLTIDGEERK
+891 DGTRLDLSGRNEGASGGYRTVDHRDIFDIYEDAEDYGTDAMNQFMARGNIRVMPESPGINLQVEPTEEQYRQIQDLVERLGWKERYFSVDFDDANGDTIDNITYEGAVSARK
-905 NLVALHNLSEEKL
+905 VVAD
-918 IKVLELGGFPMP
+918 IKYFFKEG
-930 SIAITRADLGHE
+930 S
-942 QFGDITVIF
+942 
-951 GRETIDPKA
+951 
-960 DSRNKVYSRD
+960 
-970 GYTPTVPKIDY
+970 VPHQ
-981 KVNEKVLS
+981 S
-989 KISKK
+989 
-994 YYELSKKFGYDTT
+994 ELSKFRY
-1007 RPLYKYVNDME
+1007 
-1018 RVLEDNAGEFATISQ
+1018 
-1033 VYDDTDIMQLY
+1033 
-1044 LLDSGKE
+1044 
-1051 KIQPVYKEITESLPK
+1051 
-1066 ERVEYLNSLI
+1066 
-1076 NHLGKEA
+1076 
-1083 ILEIT
+1083 
-1088 PKDGESL
+1088 
-1095 FTHRHNYA
+1095 
-1103 EKYRD
+1103 
-1108 KIAEFLVDGKIYKNT
+1108 
-1123 SEVFEDFKDIDL
+1123 
-1135 LRLVISARNF
+1135 
-1145 INNGATTTKSEFDS
+1145 
-1159 SATNKAIREATP
+1159 
-1171 QKEYH
+1171 
-1176 AWVDSLFEGIQEK
+1176 
-1189 TGIRNDKDIFTPS
+1189 
-1202 GNRRSFEATH
+1202 
-1212 DSYTLDN
+1212 
-1219 IIKAMK
+1219 
-1225 RAPVKGDGGFVGL
+1225 
-1238 NVNALAA
+1238 
-1245 KLSKEFKSVAEI
+1245 
-1257 RKNADSLKTF
+1257 
-1267 NQEIQNNFID
+1267 
-1277 TAREMI
+1277 
-1283 SEIERLFVPQADN
+1283 
-1296 SIKSWTML
+1296 
-1304 DGAST
+1304 
-1309 LIGEIADNG
+1309 
-1318 FTTEKQIADYMAREY
+1318 
-1333 KNTSYKY
+1333 
-1340 SKEVGDKILALF
+1340 
-1352 EYVRQMTDTDYFESK
+1352 
-1367 PRRAVEFKEIRD
+1367 
-1379 VLIPENASEKLI
+1379 
-1391 KALDEQ
+1391 
-1397 GIEHITYTEKNT
+1397 
-1409 RSDIINKLDDIRFSL
+1409 SL
-1424 KEDSSSAYEYEQTIK
+1424 KEDSASAYEYEQTMK
-1439 FSLVEDKKTLDFLNN
+1439 FSLVEDKKTLDFLNE
-1454 QKHIT
+1454 QKHIK

-1471 YPPMAAKIKGDSGKT
+1471 YPPMAAKIKGGDGKT
-1486 SLVEATQLGKWYQAD
+1486 LFVEATQLGKWYQAD
-1501 EHPELVV
+1501 EHPELVT

-1534 SPLNDQFSSAYKRNN
+1534 SPLNDQFTSAYKRDN

-1578 SWHSGQVSSKLSGKK
+1578 SWHSGQVSSKLSGEK

-1602 VKVNRIVSDS
+1602 VKVNRILPDS

-1620 LLEGEDVSI
+1620 LLEGENVSI
-1629 PDNTVTPSLR
+1629 PDNTITPSLR
-1639 SELEKLGVKITE
+1639 MELEKLGVEIMR

-1663 EDSDGR
+1663 EDSNGKK
-1669 VLSESQKEY
+1669 LSESQKEF
-1678 FKNSKVIDEDGNLM
+1678 FKDSKVVDEQGRLL
-1692 VVYHGTPKP
+1692 VVYHGSSKAGFTE
-1701 NFSVFK
+1701 FK
-1707 LGDGALGNGIYF
+1707 TELEGSYFTADRKYAEEYAKGNDENVY
-1719 AESKEYSKGFSFGSN
+1719 A
-1734 PYEVYL
+1734 VYL
-1740 NITNPYEVNYP
+1740 NITKPFDTRDAEARRIFEEEFYGQWGNGAPLTDRGLLDWTDGADMFDFLQE
-1751 ISDSITEKLIA
+1751 
-1762 KGYDGIHHK
+1762 KGYDYDGLIIDEGGTPDGNGGVRDRGISYVAFHREQIKNTTNLQPTAHKDIRFSLKKDQASLDYIEEKYKPYTKYLFINENGNQIKLHNIVLNESSRGQGIGQAFLDDLIEYADREGKIITLTPTREYGTYDRLKKWYK
-1771 QNGFWVAFSPEQI
+1771 QNGFVENKGRHTNFRLSDTMYRLPATSDSNIRFN
-1784 KLVDN
+1784 LVDD
-1789 LTPTKNEDIRF
+1789 PTAKPYF
-1800 DLKKDDLSKKYHYEL
+1800 YEL
-1815 TDGQIKKLIADKT
+1815 TDGQIKKLLANSTK
-1828 MRKVYSKVESEKII
+1828 MKVYSKVEAEQVI
-1842 NTILSESL
+1842 NTILDNSL
-1850 GVGEKYGSL
+1850 GVGEKYGKL
-1859 TGRAKSEVI
+1859 VGKSKAEVI

-1882 QMKVALDVA
+1882 QMHVALDIA

-1904 EDSENS
+1904 EDYENS

-1925 LDLSALKG
+1925 LDLSALKS

-1959 ADQIKMELDERGFF
+1959 ADQIKKELDERGFF

-2071 RVQKVK
+2071 KVQKVK

-2092 DIFKKSIDKLANIKI
+2092 DIFKRSIDKLTNIKF
-2107 RGDLNQSGTREIV
+2107 RGDLNQSGTRDIV

-2128 KSNPLLEGVYDSEIA
+2128 KSNPLLEGVYNSEIA

-2152 GGKLTTQELRN
+2152 EGKLTTQELRN

-2229 ARYFDKYES
+2229 ARYFDRYES

-2251 ATKAQ
+2251 ATNAQ

-2272 NKKYFNEAE
+2272 NKKYFKEAE

-2348 EIQTSI
+2348 EIQNSL

-2458 YANLAPAIEEYNKLF
+2458 YANLAPTIEEYNKLF

-2518 GIKFMAF
+2518 GIQFMAF

-2554 ILDYSSI
+2554 VLDYSSI
-2561 VKGIGIK
+2561 VKGIGVK
-2568 AGDVDTYC
+2568 AGNVDTYC

-2622 ACQVQVQKNYGLKIG
+2622 ACQVQVQKDFGLKMG

-2733 TASLITSAVFM
+2733 TTSLITSAVFM

-2751 RTLYNKDDEEDNVV
+2751 RTLYNKDDEDDNVV
-2765 ANMATDAIGNLFGG
+2765 ANMTTDAIGNLFGG

-2849 ARNVYNVA
+2849 TRNVYNVA
-2857 YGLTKRVSPSTAYK
+2857 YGLTKRVSPSAAYK
-2871 IDTAFYNKKYTSDLN
+2871 IDTAFYNKNYTSDLN
-2886 KAVAR
+2886 KAIAR

-2906 ERVGDIGDSAVS
+2906 ERVGGIGDSAVS
-2918 KELNSLV
+2918 KELNYLV

-2977 ESASDEVKAKAI
+2977 ESASDEVKTKAI

-2996 YNLALQDLLGED
+2996 YNLALQDLLGVD

-3018 AIDVEKLAIIVA
+3018 ALDVEKLAIIVA

-3036 ADLDKKG
+3036 ADLDNKG
-3043 NAISGTRK
+3043 KAISGTRK

-3061 ELSAAQKYMVMGYL
+3061 RLTAAQKYMIMGYL
-3075 GFSNLKG
+3075 GFRNLKG
-3082 EMQVK
+3082 ETQVK

-3100 EKLLKYS
+3100 SKLLKYS
-3107 GYEK
+3107 GYGE